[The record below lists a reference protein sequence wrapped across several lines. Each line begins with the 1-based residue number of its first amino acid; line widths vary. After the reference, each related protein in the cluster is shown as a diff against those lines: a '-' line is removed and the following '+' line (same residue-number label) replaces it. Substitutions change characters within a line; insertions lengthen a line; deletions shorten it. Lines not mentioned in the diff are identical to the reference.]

1 MVTPEKEQSWIP
13 KIFRK
18 KICTTFI
25 VDLSD
30 PGGTLCQ
37 CGRSRSDHL
46 SVAVEDAFGAAVV
59 NVWDCDVHTTEKPT
73 DAYGDLDFMGAGRK
87 PSNFLRLSDRT
98 DPATVY
104 SLVTR
109 TWGFRAPNLV
119 VSVLGGSGGPVLQT
133 WLQDLL
139 RRGLVRAA
147 QSTGAWIVTGGLHTG
162 IGRHVGVAVRDHQT
176 ASTGG
181 SKVVAMGV
189 APWGVVRN
197 RDTLIN
203 PKGSFPA
210 KYRWRGDPEDMVEFH
225 LDYNY
230 SAFFLVD
237 DGTHGQM
244 GGEDRFRLRF
254 ESYVAQQKTGVGGTG
269 IDIPVLLLLIDGDEK
284 MLKRIEDA
292 TQAQL
297 PCLLVAGSGGA
308 ADCLAETLE
317 DSLATG
323 SGGSRR
329 GEARDRIKRF
339 FPKGDPEVLQAQVER
354 IMTRKELL
362 TVYSSEDGS
371 EEFETIVLRALV
383 NACGSSEASAY
394 LDELRLA
401 VAWNRVDIAQSELF
415 RGDIQWRSFHLEA
428 SLMDALLN
436 DRPDFVRLLISHGLS
451 LGHFLTPPRL
461 AQLYR
466 AAPPHSLVR
475 GLLDQASHGPGT
487 KSSSLKGAGEELR
500 APNVGQVLRTL
511 LGETCAPRFPSADA
525 RDPHGGKGGRE
536 SVCLLSEWAASEPS
550 LEASFGQAPWSD
562 LLLWALLLNR
572 AQMAMYFWEMG
583 SNAVSSALGACLL
596 LRVMARLEPEA
607 EEAARRKELA
617 AKFEGMSVD
626 LFAECYRSSE
636 ERASRLLLRRCPL
649 WGDATCLQLAMQADA
664 RAFFAQDGVQALLT
678 QKWWGDMDSTT
689 PTWAL
694 VLAFFCPPLIYTNLI
709 TFRKPEEESSQRD
722 PDFEMDR
729 SINGE
734 GPVGPSDAASAAK
747 GPPSGR
753 RGCCGRGRGRR
764 CLHRWSR
771 FWGAPVTAFLG
782 NVVSYLLFLLLFA
795 HVLLVARRPAAPA
808 PAELLL
814 YFWAFTLLCEEA
826 RQGLGG
832 GWGSLASGGPRPGH
846 APLRRRLRLYLADA
860 WNQCDLLALACFLL
874 GVGCRLTPGLYDLGR
889 TVLCLDFMIFTLRLL
904 HIFTVN
910 KQLGPKIVIVSKMMK
925 DVFFFLFFLGVW
937 LVAYGVAT
945 EGLLRPKDRDLPSI
959 LRRVF
964 YRPYLQIFGQI
975 PQEDMDVAL
984 MKHANCSS
992 ETGLWAEPPGTQAGS
1007 CVSLYANWL
1016 VVLLLVIFLLVA
1028 NILLLNLLIAMF
1040 SYTFGKVQG
1049 NSDLY
1054 WKAQRYSLIR
1064 EFHSRP
1070 ALAPPLIVISH
1081 VRLLLRRLQKSR
1093 RPHSSSSPALEHF
1106 RVYLTKEAERR
1117 LLTWE
1122 SVHKE
1127 NFLLARA
1134 RDKRDSDSERL
1145 KRTSQKV
1152 DLALKQLA
1160 QIREYD
1166 RRLKGLER
1174 EVQHC
1179 SRVLGWVA
1187 EALTRS
1193 ALLPPG
1199 GPPPP
1204 SLPESWES
1212 KGWEMASRRG
1222 RIQGRGSPGPGERQ
1236 PSNGKKV
1243 TIRSQFPH
1251 PLTQRNADGAM
1262 RPSIRRFL
1270 ERQAGQGR

>member
-1 MVTPEKEQSWIP
+1 MVGPEKEQGWIP
-13 KIFRK
+13 KIFK
-18 KICTTFI
+18 KKTCTTFI
-25 VDLSD
+25 VDPTDS
-30 PGGTLCQ
+30 GGNLCQ
-37 CGRSRSDHL
+37 CGRPRSVHL

-59 NVWDCDVHTTEKPT
+59 TEWDSDLHTTEKPT
-73 DAYGDLDFMGAGRK
+73 DAYGDLDFLGSGRK
-87 PSNFLRLSDRT
+87 ASNFLRLSDRT

-104 SLVTR
+104 NLVTR

-119 VSVLGGSGGPVLQT
+119 VSVLGGSGGPILQT

-147 QSTGAWIVTGGLHTG
+147 QSTGAWIVTGGLHRG

-181 SKVVAMGV
+181 TKVVAMGV

-197 RDTLIN
+197 REFLTN

-210 KYRWRGDPEDMVEFH
+210 KYPWRGEPEDGVQFP

-237 DGTHGQM
+237 DGTHGRL
-244 GGEDRFRLRF
+244 GGENRFRLRF

-284 MLKRIEDA
+284 MLQRIENA

-308 ADCLAETLE
+308 ADCLAEILE
-317 DSLATG
+317 DTLAPG
-323 SGGSRR
+323 RGGSSQ
-329 GEARDRIKRF
+329 GEVRDRIRRF
-339 FPKGDPEVLQAQVER
+339 FPKGNPEVLQAQVER

-362 TVYSSEDGS
+362 TVYSSEDGP

-383 NACGSSEASAY
+383 KACGSSEASAY

-415 RGDIQWRSFHLEA
+415 RGDIEWRSFHLEA

-436 DRPDFVRLLISHGLS
+436 DRPEFVRLLISHGLS
-451 LGHFLTPPRL
+451 VGHFLTPTRL
-461 AQLYR
+461 TQLYN
-466 AAPPHSLVR
+466 AAPPNSLIR
-475 GLLDQASHGPGT
+475 SLLDQASHGAGT
-487 KSSSLKGAGEELR
+487 KTPGLKPSAEPR
-500 APNVGQVLRTL
+500 PPDVGQVLRLL
-511 LGETCAPRFPSADA
+511 LGETCAPRYSAEGVV
-525 RDPHGGKGGRE
+525 DPHQGQGGQE
-536 SVCLLSEWAASEPS
+536 SKCLLKDKAPSE
-550 LEASFGQAPWSD
+550 LTLDTCLGQAPWSD

-572 AQMAMYFWEMG
+572 AQMALYFWEMG
-583 SNAVSSALGACLL
+583 SNSVASALGACLL

-607 EEAARRKELA
+607 EEAARRKDLA
-617 AKFEGMSVD
+617 AKFEGLGVD
-626 LFAECYRSSE
+626 LFGECYRSSE
-636 ERASRLLLRRCPL
+636 NRAARLLLHRCPL

-664 RAFFAQDGVQALLT
+664 RAFFAQDGVQSLLT
-678 QKWWGDMDSTT
+678 QKWWGEMDSTT
-689 PTWAL
+689 PIWAL

-709 TFRKPEEESSQRD
+709 TFRRSEEESIRKD
-722 PDFEMDR
+722 LAFVVDHGV
-729 SINGE
+729 NGE
-734 GPVGPSDAASAAK
+734 GPAG
-747 GPPSGR
+747 
-753 RGCCGRGRGRR
+753 
-764 CLHRWSR
+764 
-771 FWGAPVTAFLG
+771 
-782 NVVSYLLFLLLFA
+782 
-795 HVLLVARRPAAPA
+795 
-808 PAELLL
+808 
-814 YFWAFTLLCEEA
+814 
-826 RQGLGG
+826 
-832 GWGSLASGGPRPGH
+832 
-846 APLRRRLRLYLADA
+846 
-860 WNQCDLLALACFLL
+860 
-874 GVGCRLTPGLYDLGR
+874 LTPGLYDLGR
-889 TVLCLDFMIFTLRLL
+889 TVLCLDFMVFTLRLL

-910 KQLGPKIVIVSKMMK
+910 KQLGPKIVIVNKMMK

-945 EGLLRPKDRDLPSI
+945 EGLLRPRDRDLPHI

-984 MKHANCSS
+984 MEHVNCSS
-992 ETGLWAEPPGTQAGS
+992 EQGFWARPPGTQAGS

-1016 VVLLLVIFLLVA
+1016 VILLLIIFLLVA

-1064 EFHSRP
+1064 EYHSRP

-1081 VRLLLRRLQKSR
+1081 VRLLLRRLR
-1093 RPHSSSSPALEHF
+1093 RRRASLPSTSSEHF
-1106 RVYLTKEAERR
+1106 RVCLPKEAERT

-1122 SVHKE
+1122 SVQKE

-1134 RDKRDSDSERL
+1134 RDKRESDSERL

-1152 DLALKQLA
+1152 DTALKQLR
-1160 QIREYD
+1160 QIREYEQ
-1166 RRLKGLER
+1166 RLKGLER

-1187 EALTRS
+1187 EALNRS
-1193 ALLPPG
+1193 ALLPPD

-1204 SLPESWES
+1204 AP
-1212 KGWEMASRRG
+1212 
-1222 RIQGRGSPGPGERQ
+1222 PGP
-1236 PSNGKKV
+1236 K
-1243 TIRSQFPH
+1243 
-1251 PLTQRNADGAM
+1251 D
-1262 RPSIRRFL
+1262 
-1270 ERQAGQGR
+1270 

>member
-1 MVTPEKEQSWIP
+1 MVGPEKEQSWIP

-30 PGGTLCQ
+30 SGGTLCQ
-37 CGRSRSDHL
+37 CGRPRSAHP

-59 NVWDCDVHTTEKPT
+59 TVWDSDVHTTEKPT
-73 DAYGDLDFMGAGRK
+73 DAYGDLDFQGAGRRT
-87 PSNFLRLSDRT
+87 SNFLRLSDRT

-109 TWGFRAPNLV
+109 AWGFQAPNLV
-119 VSVLGGSGGPVLQT
+119 VSVLGGSSGPVLQT

-181 SKVVAMGV
+181 TNVVAMGV

-197 RDTLIN
+197 RDTLTN

-210 KYRWRGDPEDMVEFH
+210 KYRWHGDPEDGIEFP

-237 DGTHGQM
+237 DGTHGRL

-254 ESYVAQQKTGVGGTG
+254 ETYVSQQKTGVGGTG

-317 DSLATG
+317 DTLAPG
-323 SGGSRR
+323 SGGVRR
-329 GEARDRIKRF
+329 GEAHDRIKRF
-339 FPKGDPEVLQAQVER
+339 FPKGDPEVLHAQVER

-371 EEFETIVLRALV
+371 EEFETIVLKALV
-383 NACGSSEASAY
+383 KACGTSEASAY

-436 DRPDFVRLLISHGLS
+436 DRPEFVRLLISHGLS
-451 LGHFLTPPRL
+451 LGHFLTPIRL
-461 AQLYR
+461 AQLYS
-466 AAPPHSLVR
+466 AVPPHSLIR
-475 GLLDQASHGPGT
+475 SLLDQASHWSGT
-487 KSSSLKGAGEELR
+487 KGQSLKGGSAELR
-500 APNVGQVLRTL
+500 PPNIGHVLRTL
-511 LGETCAPRFPSADA
+511 LGETCAPRYPSTDV
-525 RDPHGGKGGRE
+525 RNLHTGQGCRE
-536 SVCLLSEWAASEPS
+536 SACLLSDWATLEPS
-550 LEASFGQAPWSD
+550 MDAAFGQAPWSD

-572 AQMAMYFWEMG
+572 AQMAMYFWEKG
-583 SNAVSSALGACLL
+583 TNAVASALGACLL

-607 EEAARRKELA
+607 EEAARRKDLA
-617 AKFEGMSVD
+617 VKFEGMAVD
-626 LFAECYRSSE
+626 VFGACYRSSE
-636 ERASRLLLRRCPL
+636 DRAARLLLRRCPL

-664 RAFFAQDGVQALLT
+664 RAFFAQDGVQSLLT
-678 QKWWGDMDSTT
+678 QKWWGEMDSTT
-689 PTWAL
+689 PIWAL
-694 VLAFFCPPLIYTNLI
+694 VLAFLCPPLIYANLI
-709 TFRKPEEESSQRD
+709 TFRNSEEESTQKD
-722 PDFEMDR
+722 PDLDMGAG
-729 SINGE
+729 INGE
-734 GPVGPSDAASAAK
+734 GPVGPKDAPEKVPLGGQRQPRS
-747 GPPSGR
+747 
-753 RGCCGRGRGRR
+753 RGCCGGCARHR
-764 CLHRWSR
+764 CLRRWSH

-795 HVLLVARRPAAPA
+795 HVLLLDFQPVAPGGP
-808 PAELLL
+808 ELLL
-814 YFWAFTLLCEEA
+814 YFWAFTLLCEEL

-832 GWGSLASGGPRPGH
+832 GWGSLASGGPMPGQT
-846 APLRRRLRLYLADA
+846 PLRHRLQLYLADT
-860 WNQCDLLALACFLL
+860 WNQCDLVALTCFLL

-889 TVLCLDFMIFTLRLL
+889 TVLCLDFMVFTLRLL

-945 EGLLRPKDRDLPSI
+945 EGLLRPRDRDLPNI

-984 MKHANCSS
+984 MEHINCSS
-992 ETGLWAEPPGTQAGS
+992 EQGAWARPPGMQAGS

-1016 VVLLLVIFLLVA
+1016 VVLLLIIFLLVA

-1081 VRLLLRRLQKSR
+1081 VRLLIRRLCR
-1093 RPHSSSSPALEHF
+1093 RRWANLPSSPVLEHF
-1106 RVYLTKEAERR
+1106 RVYLSKEAERK
-1117 LLTWE
+1117 LMTWE

-1127 NFLLARA
+1127 NFLLAQA
-1134 RDKRDSDSERL
+1134 RDKRESDSERL

-1152 DLALKQLA
+1152 DTALKQLG
-1160 QIREYD
+1160 QIREYE

-1179 SRVLGWVA
+1179 NRVLDWVA
-1187 EALTRS
+1187 EALSRS

-1204 SLPESWES
+1204 T
-1212 KGWEMASRRG
+1212 
-1222 RIQGRGSPGPGERQ
+1222 GP
-1236 PSNGKKV
+1236 
-1243 TIRSQFPH
+1243 T
-1251 PLTQRNADGAM
+1251 D
-1262 RPSIRRFL
+1262 
-1270 ERQAGQGR
+1270 

>member
-1 MVTPEKEQSWIP
+1 MVGPEKEQGWIP
-13 KIFRK
+13 KIFK
-18 KICTTFI
+18 KKTCTTFI
-25 VDLSD
+25 VDPTDS
-30 PGGTLCQ
+30 GGNLCQ
-37 CGRSRSDHL
+37 CGRPRSVHP

-59 NVWDCDVHTTEKPT
+59 TVWDSDLHTTEKPT
-73 DAYGDLDFMGAGRK
+73 DAYGDLDFLGAGRK
-87 PSNFLRLSDRT
+87 ASNFLRLSDRT

-104 SLVTR
+104 NLVTR

-119 VSVLGGSGGPVLQT
+119 VSVLGGSGGRVLQT

-147 QSTGAWIVTGGLHTG
+147 QSTGAWIVTGGLHRG

-181 SKVVAMGV
+181 TKVVAMGV

-197 RDTLIN
+197 RELLTN

-210 KYRWRGDPEDMVEFH
+210 RYPWRGEPDDGVQFP

-237 DGTHGQM
+237 DGTHGRL
-244 GGEDRFRLRF
+244 GGENRFRLRF

-269 IDIPVLLLLIDGDEK
+269 IDIPVLLLLINGDEK
-284 MLKRIEDA
+284 TLKRIENA

-308 ADCLAETLE
+308 ADCLAEILE
-317 DSLATG
+317 DTLAPG
-323 SGGSRR
+323 RGGSRP
-329 GEARDRIKRF
+329 GEVQDRIRRF

-362 TVYSSEDGS
+362 TVYSSGDGP

-383 NACGSSEASAY
+383 KACGSSEASAY

-415 RGDIQWRSFHLEA
+415 RGDIEWRSFHLEA
-428 SLMDALLN
+428 SLMDALMN
-436 DRPDFVRLLISHGLS
+436 DRPEFVRLLISHGLS
-451 LGHFLTPPRL
+451 VGHFLTPTRL
-461 AQLYR
+461 TQLYS
-466 AAPPHSLVR
+466 AAPANSLIR
-475 GLLDQASHGPGT
+475 SLLEQASHGAGT
-487 KSSSLKGAGEELR
+487 KTPALTPSGEPR
-500 APNVGQVLRTL
+500 PPDVGQVLRLL
-511 LGETCAPRFPSADA
+511 LGETCAPRYSAGGVV
-525 RDPHGGKGGRE
+525 DPHRGQGCQE
-536 SVCLLSEWAASEPS
+536 SKCLLKDKAPSELTLDAV
-550 LEASFGQAPWSD
+550 LGQAPWTD

-572 AQMAMYFWEMG
+572 AQMALYFWEMG
-583 SNAVSSALGACLL
+583 SNAVASALGACLL
-596 LRVMARLEPEA
+596 LRVLARLESEA
-607 EEAARRKELA
+607 EEAARRKDLA
-617 AKFEGMSVD
+617 AKFEGLGVD
-626 LFAECYRSSE
+626 LFGECYRSSE
-636 ERASRLLLRRCPL
+636 KRAARLLLRRCPL

-664 RAFFAQDGVQALLT
+664 RAFFAQDGVQSLLT
-678 QKWWGDMDSTT
+678 QKWWGEMDSTT
-689 PTWAL
+689 PIWAL

-709 TFRKPEEESSQRD
+709 TFRKPEEESTQKD
-722 PDFEMDR
+722 LAFDVDR
-729 SINGE
+729 GVNGE
-734 GPVGPSDAASAAK
+734 GPVG
-747 GPPSGR
+747 
-753 RGCCGRGRGRR
+753 
-764 CLHRWSR
+764 
-771 FWGAPVTAFLG
+771 
-782 NVVSYLLFLLLFA
+782 
-795 HVLLVARRPAAPA
+795 
-808 PAELLL
+808 
-814 YFWAFTLLCEEA
+814 
-826 RQGLGG
+826 
-832 GWGSLASGGPRPGH
+832 
-846 APLRRRLRLYLADA
+846 
-860 WNQCDLLALACFLL
+860 
-874 GVGCRLTPGLYDLGR
+874 LTPGLYDLGR
-889 TVLCLDFMIFTLRLL
+889 TVLCLDFMVFTLRLL

-910 KQLGPKIVIVSKMMK
+910 KQLGPKIVIVNKMMK

-945 EGLLRPKDRDLPSI
+945 EGLLRPRDRDLPNI

-984 MKHANCSS
+984 MEHVNCSS
-992 ETGLWAEPPGTQAGS
+992 EQGFWARPLGAQAGS

-1016 VVLLLVIFLLVA
+1016 VILLLIIFLLVA

-1064 EFHSRP
+1064 EYHSRP
-1070 ALAPPLIVISH
+1070 ALAPPLIVVSH
-1081 VRLLLRRLQKSR
+1081 VRLLIRRLRRR
-1093 RPHSSSSPALEHF
+1093 RASLPSSPIFEHF
-1106 RVYLTKEAERR
+1106 RVYLSKEAERK

-1122 SVHKE
+1122 SVQKE

-1134 RDKRDSDSERL
+1134 RDKRESDSERL

-1152 DLALKQLA
+1152 DTALKQLR
-1160 QIREYD
+1160 QIREYEQ
-1166 RRLKGLER
+1166 RLKGLER

-1187 EALTRS
+1187 EALSRS

-1204 SLPESWES
+1204 TP
-1212 KGWEMASRRG
+1212 
-1222 RIQGRGSPGPGERQ
+1222 PGP
-1236 PSNGKKV
+1236 K
-1243 TIRSQFPH
+1243 
-1251 PLTQRNADGAM
+1251 D
-1262 RPSIRRFL
+1262 
-1270 ERQAGQGR
+1270 

>member
-1 MVTPEKEQSWIP
+1 MVVSEKEQSWIP
-13 KIFRK
+13 KIFK
-18 KICTTFI
+18 KKTCTTFI
-25 VDLSD
+25 VDSTD

-37 CGRSRSDHL
+37 CGRPRTAHPA
-46 SVAVEDAFGAAVV
+46 VAMEDAFGAAVV
-59 NVWDCDVHTTEKPT
+59 TVWDSDAHTTEKPT
-73 DAYGDLDFMGAGRK
+73 DAYGELDFTGAGRK
-87 PSNFLRLSDRT
+87 HSNFLRLSDRT

-181 SKVVAMGV
+181 TKVVAMGV

-197 RDTLIN
+197 RDTLTN

-210 KYRWRGDPEDMVEFH
+210 RYRWHGDPEDGVQFP

-237 DGTHGQM
+237 DGTHCRL
-244 GGEDRFRLRF
+244 GGESRFRLRL
-254 ESYVAQQKTGVGGTG
+254 ESYISQQKTGVGGTG

-284 MLKRIEDA
+284 MLTQIENA

-317 DSLATG
+317 DTLAPG
-323 SGGSRR
+323 SGGARQ
-329 GEARDRIKRF
+329 GEARDRIRRF

-371 EEFETIVLRALV
+371 EEFETIVLKALV
-383 NACGSSEASAY
+383 KACGSSEASAY

-436 DRPDFVRLLISHGLS
+436 DRPEFVRLLISHGLS
-451 LGHFLTPPRL
+451 LGRFLTPMRL
-461 AQLYR
+461 AQLYG
-466 AAPPHSLVR
+466 AAPPNSLIR
-475 GLLDQASHGPGT
+475 NLLDQASHSAGT
-487 KSSSLKGAGEELR
+487 KALAQKAGAAEPR
-500 APNVGQVLRTL
+500 PPDVGHVLRML
-511 LGETCAPRFPSADA
+511 LGKMCAPRYPSGGAW
-525 RDPHGGKGGRE
+525 DPHPGQGFGE
-536 SVCLLSEWAASEPS
+536 SMGLLSDKATS
-550 LEASFGQAPWSD
+550 LLSLDADLGQAPWSD
-562 LLLWALLLNR
+562 LLIWALLLNR

-596 LRVMARLEPEA
+596 LRVMARLEPDA
-607 EEAARRKELA
+607 EEAARRKDLA
-617 AKFEGMSVD
+617 IKFEGMGVD
-626 LFAECYRSSE
+626 LFGECYHSSE
-636 ERASRLLLRRCPL
+636 VRAARLLLRRCPL

-664 RAFFAQDGVQALLT
+664 RAFFAQDGVQSLLT
-678 QKWWGDMDSTT
+678 QKWWGDMASTT
-689 PTWAL
+689 PIWAL
-694 VLAFFCPPLIYTNLI
+694 ILAFFCPPLIYTRLI
-709 TFRKPEEESSQRD
+709 TFRKSEEEHTREELEFD
-722 PDFEMDR
+722 MD
-729 SINGE
+729 SAVNGE
-734 GPVGPSDAASAAK
+734 GPVG
-747 GPPSGR
+747 
-753 RGCCGRGRGRR
+753 
-764 CLHRWSR
+764 L
-771 FWGAPVTAFLG
+771 
-782 NVVSYLLFLLLFA
+782 
-795 HVLLVARRPAAPA
+795 
-808 PAELLL
+808 
-814 YFWAFTLLCEEA
+814 TL
-826 RQGLGG
+826 
-832 GWGSLASGGPRPGH
+832 
-846 APLRRRLRLYLADA
+846 
-860 WNQCDLLALACFLL
+860 
-874 GVGCRLTPGLYDLGR
+874 GLYHLGR
-889 TVLCLDFMIFTLRLL
+889 TVLCIDFMVFTVRLL

-910 KQLGPKIVIVSKMMK
+910 KQLGPKIVIVNKMMK

-945 EGLLRPKDRDLPSI
+945 EGLLRPRDSDLPSI

-984 MKHANCSS
+984 MEHSNCSS
-992 ETGLWAEPPGTQAGS
+992 EPGFWAHPPRAQAGV
-1007 CVSLYANWL
+1007 CVSQYANWL
-1016 VVLLLVIFLLVA
+1016 VVLLLIIFLLVA
-1028 NILLLNLLIAMF
+1028 NILLVNLLIAMF

-1054 WKAQRYSLIR
+1054 WKAQRYRLIR

-1070 ALAPPLIVISH
+1070 ALAPPFIIISH
-1081 VRLLLRRLQKSR
+1081 LRLLLRQLCR
-1093 RPHSSSSPALEHF
+1093 RPRSPQPSSPTLEHF
-1106 RVYLTKEAERR
+1106 RVCLSKEAERK

-1122 SVHKE
+1122 SVQKE

-1134 RDKRDSDSERL
+1134 RDKRESDSERL

-1152 DLALKQLA
+1152 DMALKQLGH
-1160 QIREYD
+1160 IREYEQ
-1166 RRLKGLER
+1166 RLKVLER
-1174 EVQHC
+1174 EIQHC

-1187 EALTRS
+1187 ESLSRS

-1204 SLPESWES
+1204 DL
-1212 KGWEMASRRG
+1212 
-1222 RIQGRGSPGPGERQ
+1222 PGP
-1236 PSNGKKV
+1236 K
-1243 TIRSQFPH
+1243 
-1251 PLTQRNADGAM
+1251 D
-1262 RPSIRRFL
+1262 
-1270 ERQAGQGR
+1270 

>member
-1 MVTPEKEQSWIP
+1 MSWIP

-18 KICTTFI
+18 KVCTAFI

-37 CGRSRSDHL
+37 CGCPRSAHP

-59 NVWDCDVHTTEKPT
+59 TKWDSDVHTTEKPT
-73 DAYGDLDFMGAGRK
+73 DAYGDLDFMGSGRK

-104 SLVTR
+104 SLITR

-197 RDTLIN
+197 RDTLTN

-210 KYRWRGDPEDMVEFH
+210 RYRWHGDPEDGIEFP

-237 DGTHGQM
+237 DGTQGRM
-244 GGEDRFRLRF
+244 GGENRFRLRF

-308 ADCLAETLE
+308 ADCLVETLE
-317 DSLATG
+317 DTLALG

-329 GEARDRIKRF
+329 GEARDRVKRY

-436 DRPDFVRLLISHGLS
+436 DRPEFVRLLISHGLS
-451 LGHFLTPPRL
+451 LGHFLTPMRL
-461 AQLYR
+461 AQLYS
-466 AAPPHSLVR
+466 AVPSNSLIR
-475 GLLDQASHGPGT
+475 SLLDQASHGAGT
-487 KSSSLKGAGEELR
+487 KASPPKDAATELR
-500 APNVGQVLRTL
+500 PPNVGQVLRTL
-511 LGETCAPRFPSADA
+511 LGETCAPRYPAMDT
-525 RDPHGGKGGRE
+525 RDPHPIQDCRE
-536 SVCLLSEWAASEPS
+536 NAHLLKDWAS
-550 LEASFGQAPWSD
+550 LQTSPDAGIGQAPWSD
-562 LLLWALLLNR
+562 LLIWALLLNR
-572 AQMAMYFWEMG
+572 AQMAMYFWEKS
-583 SNAVSSALGACLL
+583 SNSVASALGACLL
-596 LRVMARLEPEA
+596 LRVMARLEWEA
-607 EEAARRKELA
+607 EEAARRKDLA
-617 AKFEGMSVD
+617 AKFESMAVD
-626 LFAECYRSSE
+626 LFGECYHNNE
-636 ERASRLLLRRCPL
+636 DRAARLLLRRCPL
-649 WGDATCLQLAMQADA
+649 WGEATCLQLAMQADA
-664 RAFFAQDGVQALLT
+664 RAFFAQDGVQSLLT
-678 QKWWGDMDSTT
+678 QKWWGEMDSTT
-689 PTWAL
+689 PIWAL
-694 VLAFFCPPLIYTNLI
+694 VLAFFCPPLIYTNLL
-709 TFRKPEEESSQRD
+709 TFRRSEEESSLKD
-722 PDFEMDR
+722 PDLNMD
-729 SINGE
+729 INGE
-734 GPVGPSDAASAAK
+734 GPIRPQESQIK
-747 GPPSGR
+747 MPLTRRRRHGR
-753 RGCCGRGRGRR
+753 MGCCGG
-764 CLHRWSR
+764 CSQRWSH

-795 HVLLVARRPAAPA
+795 RVLLVDFQPAAPG

-814 YFWAFTLLCEEA
+814 YFWAFTLLCEEL

-832 GWGSLASGGPRPGH
+832 GWGSLASGGPGPGQ
-846 APLRRRLRLYLADA
+846 APLRHRLHLYLTDT

-874 GVGCRLTPGLYDLGR
+874 GVGCRLTPSLYDLGR

-945 EGLLRPKDRDLPSI
+945 EGLLRPRDRDLPNI

-984 MKHANCSS
+984 MDHGNCSS
-992 ETGLWAEPPGTQAGS
+992 EQGFWALPAGRGAGS
-1007 CVSLYANWL
+1007 CVSAYANWL
-1016 VVLLLVIFLLVA
+1016 VVLLLVVFLLVA

-1040 SYTFGKVQG
+1040 SYTFSKVQG

-1081 VRLLLRRLQKSR
+1081 VRLLIRRLRRHR
-1093 RPHSSSSPALEHF
+1093 RANVPASPVFEHF
-1106 RVYLTKEAERR
+1106 RETGARPAMGGTCGGKLGVYLSKEAERR

-1152 DLALKQLA
+1152 DTALKQLG
-1160 QIREYD
+1160 QVREYE

-1179 SRVLGWVA
+1179 TRVLGWVA
-1187 EALTRS
+1187 DALSRS

-1199 GPPPP
+1199 G
-1204 SLPESWES
+1204 
-1212 KGWEMASRRG
+1212 AT
-1222 RIQGRGSPGPGERQ
+1222 SPKP
-1236 PSNGKKV
+1236 
-1243 TIRSQFPH
+1243 T
-1251 PLTQRNADGAM
+1251 
-1262 RPSIRRFL
+1262 
-1270 ERQAGQGR
+1270 

>member
-1 MVTPEKEQSWIP
+1 MVGPEKEQSWIP

-30 PGGTLCQ
+30 PGGNLCQ
-37 CGRSRSDHL
+37 CGRPRSAHP

-59 NVWDCDVHTTEKPT
+59 TEWDSDVHTTEKPT
-73 DAYGDLDFMGAGRK
+73 DAYGDLDFVGAGRK
-87 PSNFLRLSDRT
+87 PSSFLRLSDRT

-109 TWGFRAPNLV
+109 AWGFRAPNLV

-162 IGRHVGVAVRDHQT
+162 IGRHVGVAVRDHQM

-181 SKVVAMGV
+181 TKVVAMGV

-197 RDTLIN
+197 RGTLTN

-210 KYRWRGDPEDMVEFH
+210 RYRWRGDPEDGIEFP

-237 DGTHGQM
+237 DGTHGRM

-254 ESYVAQQKTGVGGTG
+254 ESYVSQQKTGVGGTG

-317 DSLATG
+317 DTLAPG
-323 SGGSRR
+323 SGGARR
-329 GEARDRIKRF
+329 GEAHDRIKRF

-371 EEFETIVLRALV
+371 EEFETIVLKALV
-383 NACGSSEASAY
+383 KACGTSEASAY

-436 DRPDFVRLLISHGLS
+436 DRPEFVRLLISHGLS
-451 LGHFLTPPRL
+451 LGHFLTPVRL
-461 AQLYR
+461 TQLYS
-466 AAPPHSLVR
+466 AVPPNSLIR
-475 GLLDQASHGPGT
+475 SLLDQASHWSGT
-487 KSSSLKGAGEELR
+487 KAQALKGGTAELR
-500 APNVGQVLRTL
+500 PPNVGHLLRTL
-511 LGETCAPRFPSADA
+511 LGETCAPRYPA
-525 RDPHGGKGGRE
+525 RDVRDLRTVQGCSE
-536 SVCLLSEWAASEPS
+536 SFCLLSDWATLEPS
-550 LEASFGQAPWSD
+550 MDTAFGQPPWSD

-572 AQMAMYFWEMG
+572 AQMALYFWEKG
-583 SNAVSSALGACLL
+583 SNSVASALGACLL

-607 EEAARRKELA
+607 EEAARRKDLA
-617 AKFEGMSVD
+617 VKFEGMAVD
-626 LFAECYRSSE
+626 LFGACYRSSE
-636 ERASRLLLRRCPL
+636 ERAARLLLRRCPL

-664 RAFFAQDGVQALLT
+664 RAFFAQDGVQSLLT
-678 QKWWGDMDSTT
+678 QKWWGEMDSTT
-689 PTWAL
+689 PIWAL
-694 VLAFFCPPLIYTNLI
+694 VLAFFCPPLIYTNLL
-709 TFRKPEEESSQRD
+709 TFRKSEEESIQKA
-722 PDFEMDR
+722 PDLDVDGG
-729 SINGE
+729 INGE
-734 GPVGPSDAASAAK
+734 GPVG
-747 GPPSGR
+747 
-753 RGCCGRGRGRR
+753 
-764 CLHRWSR
+764 
-771 FWGAPVTAFLG
+771 
-782 NVVSYLLFLLLFA
+782 
-795 HVLLVARRPAAPA
+795 
-808 PAELLL
+808 
-814 YFWAFTLLCEEA
+814 
-826 RQGLGG
+826 
-832 GWGSLASGGPRPGH
+832 
-846 APLRRRLRLYLADA
+846 
-860 WNQCDLLALACFLL
+860 
-874 GVGCRLTPGLYDLGR
+874 LTPGLYDLGR
-889 TVLCLDFMIFTLRLL
+889 TVLCLDFMVFTLRLL

-945 EGLLRPKDRDLPSI
+945 EGLLRPRDRDLPNI

-984 MKHANCSS
+984 MEHINCTS
-992 ETGLWAEPPGTQAGS
+992 EQGAWARPPGIQAGS

-1016 VVLLLVIFLLVA
+1016 VVLLLIIFLLVA

-1081 VRLLLRRLQKSR
+1081 VRLLISRLCRRRGANL
-1093 RPHSSSSPALEHF
+1093 PSSPVLEHF
-1106 RVYLTKEAERR
+1106 RVYLSKEAERR

-1152 DLALKQLA
+1152 DTALKQLG
-1160 QIREYD
+1160 QIREYE
-1166 RRLKGLER
+1166 RRLKGLEQ

-1179 SRVLGWVA
+1179 SRVLDWVA
-1187 EALTRS
+1187 EALSRS

-1204 SLPESWES
+1204 TL
-1212 KGWEMASRRG
+1212 
-1222 RIQGRGSPGPGERQ
+1222 PGP
-1236 PSNGKKV
+1236 K
-1243 TIRSQFPH
+1243 
-1251 PLTQRNADGAM
+1251 D
-1262 RPSIRRFL
+1262 
-1270 ERQAGQGR
+1270 

>member
-1 MVTPEKEQSWIP
+1 MVLVLGSGGSPGFTLRPRTP
-13 KIFRK
+13 R
-18 KICTTFI
+18 
-25 VDLSD
+25 
-30 PGGTLCQ
+30 GTLCQ
-37 CGRSRSDHL
+37 CGRPRTAHPA
-46 SVAVEDAFGAAVV
+46 VAMEDAFGAAVV
-59 NVWDCDVHTTEKPT
+59 TVWDSDAHTTEKPT
-73 DAYGDLDFMGAGRK
+73 DAYGELDFTGAGRK
-87 PSNFLRLSDRT
+87 HSNFLRLSDRT

-139 RRGLVRAA
+139 RRWGGAVSWASACLPSPPRLWVASPAA
-147 QSTGAWIVTGGLHTG
+147 QSWIVTGGLHTG
-162 IGRHVGVAVRDHQT
+162 IGRHVGVAVRDHQM

-181 SKVVAMGV
+181 TKVVAMGV

-210 KYRWRGDPEDMVEFH
+210 RYRWRSDPEDGVQFP

-237 DGTHGQM
+237 DGTHGCL
-244 GGEDRFRLRF
+244 GGENRFRLRL
-254 ESYVAQQKTGVGGTG
+254 ESYISQQKTGVGGTG

-284 MLKRIEDA
+284 MLTRIENA

-317 DSLATG
+317 DTLAPG
-323 SGGSRR
+323 SGGARQ
-329 GEARDRIKRF
+329 GEARDRIRRF
-339 FPKGDPEVLQAQVER
+339 FPKGDLEVLQAQVER

-371 EEFETIVLRALV
+371 EEFETIVLKALV
-383 NACGSSEASAY
+383 KACGSSEASAY

-436 DRPDFVRLLISHGLS
+436 DRPEFVRLLISHGLS
-451 LGHFLTPPRL
+451 LGHFLTPMRL
-461 AQLYR
+461 AQLYS
-466 AAPPHSLVR
+466 AAPPNSLIR
-475 GLLDQASHGPGT
+475 NLLDQASHSAGT
-487 KSSSLKGAGEELR
+487 KAPALKGGAAELR
-500 APNVGQVLRTL
+500 PPDVGHVLRML
-511 LGETCAPRFPSADA
+511 LGKMCAPRYPSGGAW
-525 RDPHGGKGGRE
+525 DPHPGQGFGE
-536 SVCLLSEWAASEPS
+536 SMCLLSDKATSPLS
-550 LEASFGQAPWSD
+550 LDAGLGQAPWSD

-596 LRVMARLEPEA
+596 LRVMARLEPDA
-607 EEAARRKELA
+607 EEAARRKDLA
-617 AKFEGMSVD
+617 FKFEGMGVD
-626 LFAECYRSSE
+626 LFGECYRSSE
-636 ERASRLLLRRCPL
+636 VRAARLLLRRCPL

-664 RAFFAQDGVQALLT
+664 RAFFAQDGVQSLLT
-678 QKWWGDMDSTT
+678 QKWWGDMASTT
-689 PTWAL
+689 PIWAL
-694 VLAFFCPPLIYTNLI
+694 VLSFFCPPLIYTRLI
-709 TFRKPEEESSQRD
+709 TFRKSEEEPTREELEFD
-722 PDFEMDR
+722 MD
-729 SINGE
+729 SVINGE
-734 GPVGPSDAASAAK
+734 GPVGTADPAEK
-747 GPPSGR
+747 TPLGVPRQSGR
-753 RGCCGRGRGRR
+753 PGCCGGRCGGRR
-764 CLHRWSR
+764 CLPS
-771 FWGAPVTAFLG
+771 
-782 NVVSYLLFLLLFA
+782 
-795 HVLLVARRPAAPA
+795 
-808 PAELLL
+808 
-814 YFWAFTLLCEEA
+814 
-826 RQGLGG
+826 Q
-832 GWGSLASGGPRPGH
+832 
-846 APLRRRLRLYLADA
+846 RLRLYLADS
-860 WNQCDLLALACFLL
+860 WNQCDLVALTCFLL
-874 GVGCRLTPGLYDLGR
+874 GVGCRLTPGLYHLGR
-889 TVLCLDFMIFTLRLL
+889 TVLCIDFMVFTVRLL

-945 EGLLRPKDRDLPSI
+945 EGLLRPRDSDFPSI

-984 MKHANCSS
+984 MEHSNCSS
-992 ETGLWAEPPGTQAGS
+992 EPGFWAHPPGAQAGT
-1007 CVSLYANWL
+1007 CVSQYANWL

-1028 NILLLNLLIAMF
+1028 NILLVNLLIAMF

-1054 WKAQRYSLIR
+1054 WKAQRYRLIR

-1070 ALAPPLIVISH
+1070 ALAPPFIVISH
-1081 VRLLLRRLQKSR
+1081 LRLLLRQLCR
-1093 RPHSSSSPALEHF
+1093 RPRSPQPSSPALEHF
-1106 RVYLTKEAERR
+1106 RVYLSKEAERK

-1134 RDKRDSDSERL
+1134 RDKRESDSERL

-1152 DLALKQLA
+1152 DLALKQLGH
-1160 QIREYD
+1160 IREYEQ
-1166 RRLKGLER
+1166 RLKVLER
-1174 EVQHC
+1174 EVQQC

-1187 EALTRS
+1187 EALSRS

-1204 SLPESWES
+1204 DLPGS
-1212 KGWEMASRRG
+1212 KG
-1222 RIQGRGSPGPGERQ
+1222 
-1236 PSNGKKV
+1236 
-1243 TIRSQFPH
+1243 
-1251 PLTQRNADGAM
+1251 
-1262 RPSIRRFL
+1262 
-1270 ERQAGQGR
+1270 

>member
-1 MVTPEKEQSWIP
+1 M
-13 KIFRK
+13 
-18 KICTTFI
+18 
-25 VDLSD
+25 
-30 PGGTLCQ
+30 
-37 CGRSRSDHL
+37 
-46 SVAVEDAFGAAVV
+46 AVEDAFGAAVV
-59 NVWDCDVHTTEKPT
+59 TVWDSDVHTTEKPT
-73 DAYGDLDFMGAGRK
+73 DAYGDLEFVGAGRR

-98 DPATVY
+98 DPATIY

-119 VSVLGGSGGPVLQT
+119 VSVLGGSGGSVLQT

-197 RDTLIN
+197 RGTLTN

-210 KYRWRGDPEDMVEFH
+210 KYRWRGDPEDGVEFP

-237 DGTHGQM
+237 DGTHGRA

-269 IDIPVLLLLIDGDEK
+269 IDIPVLLLLIEGDEK

-317 DSLATG
+317 DSLAPG
-323 SGGSRR
+323 SGGVRR
-329 GEARDRIKRF
+329 GEAGDRIRRF
-339 FPKGDPEVLQAQVER
+339 FPNGDPEVLQAQVER

-362 TVYSSEDGS
+362 TVCSSEDGS
-371 EEFETIVLRALV
+371 EEFETIVLKALV

-401 VAWNRVDIAQSELF
+401 VTWNRVDIAQSELF

-436 DRPDFVRLLISHGLS
+436 DRPEFVRLLMSHGLS
-451 LGHFLTPPRL
+451 LGHFLTPARL
-461 AQLYR
+461 AQLYS
-466 AAPPHSLVR
+466 AAPAHSLIR
-475 GLLDQASHGPGT
+475 ALLDQAAHGAATKAPGP
-487 KSSSLKGAGEELR
+487 KGGAEELR
-500 APNVGQVLRTL
+500 PPPVGQVLRTL
-511 LGETCAPRFPSADA
+511 LGETCAPRYPAAEA
-525 RDPHGGKGGRE
+525 RDPHTGKGCKE
-536 SVCLLSEWAASEPS
+536 SVCLLSDWAVSEPA

-572 AQMAMYFWEMG
+572 AQMAIYFWEMG

-596 LRVMARLEPEA
+596 LRVMARMETEA

-617 AKFEGMSVD
+617 AKFESMGVD
-626 LFAECYRSSE
+626 LFGECYRSSE

-664 RAFFAQDGVQALLT
+664 RAFFAQDGVQSLLT
-678 QKWWGDMDSTT
+678 QKWWGEMDSTT
-689 PTWAL
+689 SIWAL

-709 TFRKPEEESSQRD
+709 TFRKPEEESTQKN
-722 PDFEMDR
+722 PDFDMDR
-729 SINGE
+729 GINGE
-734 GPVGPSDAASAAK
+734 GPFGPEAAPGK
-747 GPPSGR
+747 PQQLGRCSGH
-753 RGCCGRGRGRR
+753 R
-764 CLHRWSR
+764 CLRRWSR
-771 FWGAPVTAFLG
+771 FWGSPVTAFVG

-795 HVLLVARRPAAPA
+795 RVLLLDFQVGPPRPW
-808 PAELLL
+808 EQLL
-814 YFWAFTLLCEEA
+814 YFWAFTLLCEEL

-832 GWGSLASGGPRPGH
+832 GWGSLASGGPRPGPI
-846 APLRRRLRLYLADA
+846 PLRQRLQLYLADT
-860 WNQCDLLALACFLL
+860 WNQCDLLALSCFLL
-874 GVGCRLTPGLYDLGR
+874 GVGCRLTTDLYDLGR

-945 EGLLRPKDRDLPSI
+945 EGLLSPRDRDLPNI

-984 MKHANCSS
+984 MTHTNCSS
-992 ETGLWAEPPGTQAGS
+992 EDGAWAQPLGPQAGS
-1007 CVSLYANWL
+1007 CVSGYANWL
-1016 VVLLLVIFLLVA
+1016 VVLLLIVFLLVA

-1070 ALAPPLIVISH
+1070 ALAPPLIIISH
-1081 VRLLLRRLQKSR
+1081 VRLLIRHLHRSCRGRRKSSI
-1093 RPHSSSSPALEHF
+1093 PDSPVFEAFEHF
-1106 RVYLTKEAERR
+1106 RVRLSKEAERR

-1122 SVHKE
+1122 SVRKE
-1127 NFLLARA
+1127 SFLLARA

-1152 DLALKQLA
+1152 DTALKQLR

-1166 RRLKGLER
+1166 RRLKGLEQ

-1179 SRVLGWVA
+1179 SRVLDWVA
-1187 EALTRS
+1187 EALSRS
-1193 ALLPPG
+1193 AVLPPG

-1204 SLPESWES
+1204 SRPGS
-1212 KGWEMASRRG
+1212 K
-1222 RIQGRGSPGPGERQ
+1222 
-1236 PSNGKKV
+1236 
-1243 TIRSQFPH
+1243 
-1251 PLTQRNADGAM
+1251 D
-1262 RPSIRRFL
+1262 
-1270 ERQAGQGR
+1270 

>member
-1 MVTPEKEQSWIP
+1 MVVSEKEQSWIP
-13 KIFRK
+13 KIFK
-18 KICTTFI
+18 KKTCTTFI
-25 VDLSD
+25 VDSTD

-37 CGRSRSDHL
+37 CGRPRTAHPA
-46 SVAVEDAFGAAVV
+46 VAMEDAFGAAVV
-59 NVWDCDVHTTEKPT
+59 TVWDSDAHTTEKPT
-73 DAYGDLDFMGAGRK
+73 DAYGELDFMGAGRK
-87 PSNFLRLSDRT
+87 HSNFLRLSDRT

-181 SKVVAMGV
+181 TKVVAMGV

-197 RDTLIN
+197 RDTLTN
-203 PKGSFPA
+203 PK
-210 KYRWRGDPEDMVEFH
+210 
-225 LDYNY
+225 
-230 SAFFLVD
+230 
-237 DGTHGQM
+237 
-244 GGEDRFRLRF
+244 
-254 ESYVAQQKTGVGGTG
+254 TG

-284 MLKRIEDA
+284 MLTQIENA

-317 DSLATG
+317 DTLAPG
-323 SGGSRR
+323 SGGARQ
-329 GEARDRIKRF
+329 GEARDRIRRF

-371 EEFETIVLRALV
+371 EEFETIVLKALV
-383 NACGSSEASAY
+383 KACGSSEASAY

-415 RGDIQWRSFHLEA
+415 RGDIQWR
-428 SLMDALLN
+428 
-436 DRPDFVRLLISHGLS
+436 
-451 LGHFLTPPRL
+451 
-461 AQLYR
+461 
-466 AAPPHSLVR
+466 
-475 GLLDQASHGPGT
+475 
-487 KSSSLKGAGEELR
+487 
-500 APNVGQVLRTL
+500 
-511 LGETCAPRFPSADA
+511 
-525 RDPHGGKGGRE
+525 
-536 SVCLLSEWAASEPS
+536 
-550 LEASFGQAPWSD
+550 
-562 LLLWALLLNR
+562 
-572 AQMAMYFWEMG
+572 G

-596 LRVMARLEPEA
+596 LRVMARLEPDA
-607 EEAARRKELA
+607 EEAARRKDLA
-617 AKFEGMSVD
+617 IKFEGMGVD
-626 LFAECYRSSE
+626 LFGECYHSSE
-636 ERASRLLLRRCPL
+636 VRAARLLLRRCPL

-664 RAFFAQDGVQALLT
+664 RAFFAQDGVQSLLT
-678 QKWWGDMDSTT
+678 QKWWGDMASTT
-689 PTWAL
+689 HIWAL
-694 VLAFFCPPLIYTNLI
+694 VLAFFCPPLIYTRLI
-709 TFRKPEEESSQRD
+709 TFRKSEEEHTREELEFD
-722 PDFEMDR
+722 MD
-729 SINGE
+729 SAVNGE
-734 GPVGPSDAASAAK
+734 GPVGTADPAEK
-747 GPPSGR
+747 TPLGVPRQPGR
-753 RGCCGRGRGRR
+753 RDCCGGYCGGHWCLRR
-764 CLHRWSR
+764 WFH
-771 FWGAPVTAFLG
+771 FWGAPVTVFMG

-795 HVLLVARRPAAPA
+795 RVLLVDFQPA
-808 PAELLL
+808 PPGALELLL
-814 YFWAFTLLCEEA
+814 YFWAFTLLCEEL
-826 RQGLGG
+826 RQGLSGG
-832 GWGSLASGGPRPGH
+832 GGSLASGGPGPGH
-846 APLRRRLRLYLADA
+846 ASLSQRLRLYLADS
-860 WNQCDLLALACFLL
+860 WNQCDLVALTCFLL
-874 GVGCRLTPGLYDLGR
+874 GVGCRLTPGLYHLGR
-889 TVLCLDFMIFTLRLL
+889 TVLCIDFMVFTVRLL

-910 KQLGPKIVIVSKMMK
+910 KQLGPKIVIVNKMMK

-945 EGLLRPKDRDLPSI
+945 EGLLRPRNSDLPSI

-984 MKHANCSS
+984 MEHSNCSS
-992 ETGLWAEPPGTQAGS
+992 EPGFWAHPPRTQAGV
-1007 CVSLYANWL
+1007 CVSQYANWL

-1028 NILLLNLLIAMF
+1028 NILLVNLLIAMF

-1054 WKAQRYSLIR
+1054 WKAQRYRLIR

-1070 ALAPPLIVISH
+1070 TLAPPFIVISH
-1081 VRLLLRRLQKSR
+1081 LRLLLRQLCR
-1093 RPHSSSSPALEHF
+1093 RPRSPQPSSPTLEHF
-1106 RVYLTKEAERR
+1106 LVCLSKEGERK

-1134 RDKRDSDSERL
+1134 RDKRESDSERL

-1152 DLALKQLA
+1152 DMALKQLGH
-1160 QIREYD
+1160 IREYEQ
-1166 RRLKGLER
+1166 RLKVLER
-1174 EVQHC
+1174 EIQHC

-1187 EALTRS
+1187 EALSRS

-1204 SLPESWES
+1204 DL
-1212 KGWEMASRRG
+1212 
-1222 RIQGRGSPGPGERQ
+1222 PGP
-1236 PSNGKKV
+1236 K
-1243 TIRSQFPH
+1243 
-1251 PLTQRNADGAM
+1251 D
-1262 RPSIRRFL
+1262 
-1270 ERQAGQGR
+1270 

>member
-1 MVTPEKEQSWIP
+1 MVVSEKEQSWIP
-13 KIFRK
+13 KIFK
-18 KICTTFI
+18 KKTCTTFI
-25 VDLSD
+25 VDSTD

-37 CGRSRSDHL
+37 CGRPRTAHPA
-46 SVAVEDAFGAAVV
+46 VAMEDAFGAAVV
-59 NVWDCDVHTTEKPT
+59 TVWDSDAHTTEKPT
-73 DAYGDLDFMGAGRK
+73 DAYGELDFMGAGRK
-87 PSNFLRLSDRT
+87 HSNFLRLSDRT

-181 SKVVAMGV
+181 TKVVAMGV

-197 RDTLIN
+197 RDTLTN

-210 KYRWRGDPEDMVEFH
+210 RYRWHGDPEDGVQFP

-237 DGTHGQM
+237 DGTHCRL
-244 GGEDRFRLRF
+244 GGESRFRLRL
-254 ESYVAQQKTGVGGTG
+254 ESYISQQKTGVGGTG

-284 MLKRIEDA
+284 MLTQIENA

-317 DSLATG
+317 DTLAPG
-323 SGGSRR
+323 SGGARQ
-329 GEARDRIKRF
+329 GEARDRIRRF
-339 FPKGDPEVLQAQVER
+339 FPKGDPEVLQAQ
-354 IMTRKELL
+354 
-362 TVYSSEDGS
+362 
-371 EEFETIVLRALV
+371 
-383 NACGSSEASAY
+383 
-394 LDELRLA
+394 
-401 VAWNRVDIAQSELF
+401 
-415 RGDIQWRSFHLEA
+415 SFHLEA

-436 DRPDFVRLLISHGLS
+436 DRPEFVRLLISHGLS
-451 LGHFLTPPRL
+451 LGRFLTPMRL
-461 AQLYR
+461 AQLYG
-466 AAPPHSLVR
+466 AAPPHSLIR
-475 GLLDQASHGPGT
+475 NLLDQASHSAGT
-487 KSSSLKGAGEELR
+487 KALAQKGGAAEPR
-500 APNVGQVLRTL
+500 PPDVGHVLRML
-511 LGETCAPRFPSADA
+511 LGKMCAPRYPSGGAW
-525 RDPHGGKGGRE
+525 DPHPGQGFGE
-536 SVCLLSEWAASEPS
+536 SMCLLSDKATS
-550 LEASFGQAPWSD
+550 LLSLDADLGQAPWSD
-562 LLLWALLLNR
+562 LLIWALLLNR

-596 LRVMARLEPEA
+596 LRVMARLEPDA
-607 EEAARRKELA
+607 EEAARRKDLA
-617 AKFEGMSVD
+617 IKFEGMGVD
-626 LFAECYRSSE
+626 LFGECYHSSE
-636 ERASRLLLRRCPL
+636 VRAARLLLRRCPL

-664 RAFFAQDGVQALLT
+664 RAFFAQDGVQSLLT
-678 QKWWGDMDSTT
+678 QKWWGDMASTT
-689 PTWAL
+689 HIWAL
-694 VLAFFCPPLIYTNLI
+694 VLAFFCPPLIYTRLI
-709 TFRKPEEESSQRD
+709 TFRKSEEEHTREELEFD
-722 PDFEMDR
+722 MD
-729 SINGE
+729 SAVNGE
-734 GPVGPSDAASAAK
+734 GPVGTADPAEK
-747 GPPSGR
+747 TPLGVPRQPGR
-753 RGCCGRGRGRR
+753 RDCCGGYCGGHWCLRR
-764 CLHRWSR
+764 WFH
-771 FWGAPVTAFLG
+771 FWGAPVTVFMG

-795 HVLLVARRPAAPA
+795 RVLLVDFQPA
-808 PAELLL
+808 PPGALELLL
-814 YFWAFTLLCEEA
+814 YFWAFTLLCEEL
-826 RQGLGG
+826 RQGLSGG
-832 GWGSLASGGPRPGH
+832 GGSLASGGPGPGH
-846 APLRRRLRLYLADA
+846 ASLSQRLRLYLADS
-860 WNQCDLLALACFLL
+860 WNQCDLVALTCFLL
-874 GVGCRLTPGLYDLGR
+874 GVGCRLTPGLYHLGR
-889 TVLCLDFMIFTLRLL
+889 TVLCIDFMVFTVRLL

-910 KQLGPKIVIVSKMMK
+910 KQLGPKIVIVNKMMK

-945 EGLLRPKDRDLPSI
+945 EGLLRPRNSDLPSI

-984 MKHANCSS
+984 MEHSNCSS
-992 ETGLWAEPPGTQAGS
+992 EPGFWAHPPRTQAGV
-1007 CVSLYANWL
+1007 CVSQYANWL

-1028 NILLLNLLIAMF
+1028 NILLVNLLIAMF

-1054 WKAQRYSLIR
+1054 WKAQRYRLIR

-1070 ALAPPLIVISH
+1070 TLAPPFIVISH
-1081 VRLLLRRLQKSR
+1081 LRLLLRQLCR
-1093 RPHSSSSPALEHF
+1093 RPRSPQPSSPTLEHF
-1106 RVYLTKEAERR
+1106 LVCLSKEAERK

-1134 RDKRDSDSERL
+1134 RDKRESDSERL

-1152 DLALKQLA
+1152 DMALKQLGH
-1160 QIREYD
+1160 IREYEQ
-1166 RRLKGLER
+1166 RLKVLER
-1174 EVQHC
+1174 EIQHC

-1187 EALTRS
+1187 EALSRS

-1204 SLPESWES
+1204 DL
-1212 KGWEMASRRG
+1212 
-1222 RIQGRGSPGPGERQ
+1222 PGP
-1236 PSNGKKV
+1236 K
-1243 TIRSQFPH
+1243 
-1251 PLTQRNADGAM
+1251 D
-1262 RPSIRRFL
+1262 
-1270 ERQAGQGR
+1270 

>member
-1 MVTPEKEQSWIP
+1 MVGPEKEQSWIP
-13 KIFRK
+13 KIFK
-18 KICTTFI
+18 KKTCTTFI
-25 VDLSD
+25 VDPTD
-30 PGGTLCQ
+30 TGGTFCQ
-37 CGRSRSDHL
+37 CGRPRSAHP

-59 NVWDCDVHTTEKPT
+59 TVWDGDAHTTEKPT
-73 DAYGDLDFMGAGRK
+73 DAYGEVNFTGANHK

-162 IGRHVGVAVRDHQT
+162 IGRHVGMAVRDHQM

-181 SKVVAMGV
+181 TKVVAMGV
-189 APWGVVRN
+189 APWGVVQN
-197 RDTLIN
+197 RDSLTN

-210 KYRWRGDPEDMVEFH
+210 TYEWRDNPEDGGQFP

-237 DGTHGQM
+237 DGTHGRL
-244 GGEDRFRLRF
+244 GGENRFRLRF
-254 ESYVAQQKTGVGGTG
+254 ESYIAQQKAGVGGSG

-284 MLKRIEDA
+284 MLKRIENA

-308 ADCLAETLE
+308 ADCLVETLE
-317 DSLATG
+317 DTLAPG
-323 SGGSRR
+323 SGGARR
-329 GEARDRIKRF
+329 GEAQDRIRRF

-371 EEFETIVLRALV
+371 EEFETIVLKALV
-383 NACGSSEASAY
+383 KACGSSEASAY

-436 DRPDFVRLLISHGLS
+436 DRPEFVRLLISHGLS
-451 LGHFLTPPRL
+451 LGRFLTPTRL
-461 AQLYR
+461 DQLYS
-466 AAPPHSLVR
+466 AVPPSSLIR
-475 GLLDQASHGPGT
+475 SLLDQVSHGAAA
-487 KSSSLKGAGEELR
+487 KASALKGEAAEPPPPE
-500 APNVGQVLRTL
+500 VGQVLKML
-511 LGETCAPRFPSADA
+511 LGKMCAPRYPS
-525 RDPHGGKGGRE
+525 G
-536 SVCLLSEWAASEPS
+536 AASEPHPGPGSKEKAESVRLLLDRATSELS
-550 LEASFGQAPWSD
+550 LDAGLGQAPWND

-572 AQMAMYFWEMG
+572 AQMALYFWEMG
-583 SNAVSSALGACLL
+583 SNAVASALGACLL
-596 LRVMARLEPEA
+596 LRVLARLESEA
-607 EEAARRKELA
+607 EEAARRKDLA
-617 AKFEGMSVD
+617 TKFEGMAVD
-626 LFAECYRSSE
+626 LFGKCFHSSE
-636 ERASRLLLRRCPL
+636 NRATQLLFRHCPL

-664 RAFFAQDGVQALLT
+664 RAFFAQDGIQSLLT
-678 QKWWGDMDSTT
+678 QKWWGQMDSST
-689 PTWAL
+689 PIWAL
-694 VLAFFCPPLIYTNLI
+694 VLAFFCPPLIYTDLI
-709 TFRKPEEESSQRD
+709 TFRKSEERSTQKDLESD
-722 PDFEMDR
+722 VNK

-734 GPVGPSDAASAAK
+734 GPVRLEDPAKKTSLDAL
-747 GPPSGR
+747 PQRR
-753 RGCCGRGRGRR
+753 RGDSCWGCG
-764 CLHRWSR
+764 CLRRWSH
-771 FWGAPVTAFLG
+771 FWGAPVTAFVG

-795 HVLLVARRPAAPA
+795 HVLLVDFQPARPGA
-808 PAELLL
+808 AELLL
-814 YFWAFTLLCEEA
+814 YFWAFTMLCEEL
-826 RQGLGG
+826 RQGLGGG
-832 GWGSLASGGPRPGH
+832 GWGSLASGGPGPGQ
-846 APLRRRLRLYLADA
+846 ASVRQRLRLYVSDT
-860 WNQCDLLALACFLL
+860 WNQCDLLALTCFLL
-874 GVGCRLTPGLYDLGR
+874 GVGCRLTQGLYDLGR

-910 KQLGPKIVIVSKMMK
+910 KQLGPKIVIVNKMMK
-925 DVFFFLFFLGVW
+925 DVFFFMFFLGVW

-945 EGLLRPKDRDLPSI
+945 EGLLRPKDRDLPGI

-984 MKHANCSS
+984 MEHVNCSS
-992 ETGLWAEPPGTQAGS
+992 EPGFWAHPPGPQAGS

-1028 NILLLNLLIAMF
+1028 NILLVNLLIAMF
-1040 SYTFGKVQG
+1040 SHTFGKVQG

-1054 WKAQRYSLIR
+1054 WKAQRYSLIQ

-1070 ALAPPLIVISH
+1070 ALAPPLIIISH
-1081 VRLLLRRLQKSR
+1081 VRLLLRRWQR
-1093 RPHSSSSPALEHF
+1093 RSSSSSSSPSSSHF
-1106 RVYLTKEAERR
+1106 RVNLSKEEERK

-1122 SVHKE
+1122 SVQKE
-1127 NFLLARA
+1127 HFLLVRA
-1134 RDKRDSDSERL
+1134 RDKRESDSERL

-1152 DLALKQLA
+1152 DTALKQLGH
-1160 QIREYD
+1160 IREYEQ
-1166 RRLKGLER
+1166 RLKGLER
-1174 EVQHC
+1174 EVRHC

-1187 EALTRS
+1187 EALSRS

-1204 SLPESWES
+1204 SP
-1212 KGWEMASRRG
+1212 
-1222 RIQGRGSPGPGERQ
+1222 PGV
-1236 PSNGKKV
+1236 K
-1243 TIRSQFPH
+1243 
-1251 PLTQRNADGAM
+1251 D
-1262 RPSIRRFL
+1262 
-1270 ERQAGQGR
+1270 

>member
-1 MVTPEKEQSWIP
+1 MVGAEKEQSWIP

-25 VDLSD
+25 VDLEDS
-30 PGGTLCQ
+30 GGSLCQ
-37 CGRSRSDHL
+37 CGRPRSAHP

-59 NVWDCDVHTTEKPT
+59 TAWDGDVHTTEKPT
-73 DAYGDLDFMGAGRK
+73 DAYGDLDFSGSGRR

-119 VSVLGGSGGPVLQT
+119 VSVLGGSGGPILQT
-133 WLQDLL
+133 WLQELL

-197 RDTLIN
+197 RDMLVN

-210 KYRWRGDPEDMVEFH
+210 RYRWHGDPEDGLEFP

-230 SAFFLVD
+230 AAFFLVD
-237 DGTHGQM
+237 DGTHGRM
-244 GGEDRFRLRF
+244 GGENRFRLRF
-254 ESYVAQQKTGVGGTG
+254 ESYVAQQKTGLGGTG

-308 ADCLAETLE
+308 ADCLAEVLE
-317 DSLATG
+317 DTLAPG
-323 SGGSRR
+323 SGGARR
-329 GEARDRIKRF
+329 GEARDRIRRF

-362 TVYSSEDGS
+362 TVYSSEDGA

-383 NACGSSEASAY
+383 KACRSSEASAY

-436 DRPDFVRLLISHGLS
+436 DRPEFVRLLISHGLS
-451 LGHFLTPPRL
+451 LSHFLTPLRL
-461 AQLYR
+461 AQLYS
-466 AAPPHSLVR
+466 AAPPNSLIHN
-475 GLLDQASHGPGT
+475 LLEQASHGVGT
-487 KSSSLKGAGEELR
+487 KVPPIKDGAEGPLL
-500 APNVGQVLRTL
+500 PNVGQVLKTL
-511 LGETCAPRFPSADA
+511 LGETCAPRYPA
-525 RDPHGGKGGRE
+525 RDSQDPHTGQGRRE
-536 SVCLLSEWAASEPS
+536 SAYLLSDWATSHPS
-550 LEASFGQAPWSD
+550 RDVDFMQAPWND
-562 LLLWALLLNR
+562 LFLWALLLNR
-572 AQMAMYFWEMG
+572 AQMAMYFWEKG
-583 SNAVSSALGACLL
+583 SSSVASALGACLL

-607 EEAARRKELA
+607 EEAARRKDLA
-617 AKFEGMSVD
+617 TKFEGMSVD
-626 LFAECYRSSE
+626 LFSECYHNSE
-636 ERASRLLLRRCPL
+636 RRAARLLLRRCPL
-649 WGDATCLQLAMQADA
+649 WGDATCLQLALQADA
-664 RAFFAQDGVQALLT
+664 RAFFAQDGVQSLLT
-678 QKWWGDMDSTT
+678 QKWWGEMDSTT
-689 PTWAL
+689 PIWAL
-694 VLAFFCPPLIYTNLI
+694 VLTFFCPPFIYTNLI
-709 TFRKPEEESSQRD
+709 TFRKSEEELLQKD
-722 PDFEMDR
+722 PDFDMD
-729 SINGE
+729 IGVNGE
-734 GPVGPSDAASAAK
+734 GPSGPPDPAQK
-747 GPPSGR
+747 GPHRRPQQPGCCPR
-753 RGCCGRGRGRR
+753 RGCLC
-764 CLHRWSR
+764 RWSY
-771 FWGAPVTAFLG
+771 FWGAPVTVFLG

-795 HVLLVARRPAAPA
+795 RVLLIDFQPGTPGML
-808 PAELLL
+808 ELLL
-814 YFWAFTLLCEEA
+814 YFWVFTLLCEEL

-846 APLRRRLRLYLADA
+846 APLRQRLHLYLSDA
-860 WNQCDLLALACFLL
+860 WNQCDLLALSCFLL
-874 GVGCRLTPGLYDLGR
+874 GVGFRLIPGLYNLGR
-889 TVLCLDFMIFTLRLL
+889 TVLCLDFMVFALRLV
-904 HIFTVN
+904 HIFTIN

-945 EGLLRPKDRDLPSI
+945 EGLLRPRDQDLPSI

-984 MKHANCSS
+984 MNHSWSDCAS
-992 ETGLWAEPPGTQAGS
+992 EEQGAWAHPPGVHAGS
-1007 CVSLYANWL
+1007 CVSMYANWL
-1016 VVLLLVIFLLVA
+1016 VVLLLIIFLLVA

-1070 ALAPPLIVISH
+1070 ALAPPFIIISH
-1081 VRLLLRRLQKSR
+1081 TRLLFRRLRRR
-1093 RPHSSSSPALEHF
+1093 RRAPPASPVIEHF
-1106 RVYLTKEAERR
+1106 RVCLSKEAERR

-1122 SVHKE
+1122 AVHKE
-1127 NFLLARA
+1127 NFLLAQA

-1152 DLALKQLA
+1152 DTALKQLG
-1160 QIREYD
+1160 QIREYEQ
-1166 RRLKGLER
+1166 RLKGLEQ

-1179 SRVLGWVA
+1179 TRVLNWVA
-1187 EALTRS
+1187 EALSRS
-1193 ALLPPG
+1193 ALIPPG

-1204 SLPESWES
+1204 SP
-1212 KGWEMASRRG
+1212 
-1222 RIQGRGSPGPGERQ
+1222 PGPR
-1236 PSNGKKV
+1236 
-1243 TIRSQFPH
+1243 
-1251 PLTQRNADGAM
+1251 D
-1262 RPSIRRFL
+1262 
-1270 ERQAGQGR
+1270 

>member
-1 MVTPEKEQSWIP
+1 MVAPEKEQSWVP

-37 CGRSRSDHL
+37 CGRLRGAHP

-59 NVWDCDVHTTEKPT
+59 TVWNSDAHTTEKPT
-73 DAYGDLDFMGAGRK
+73 DAFGELEFLGAGRR

-98 DPATVY
+98 DPATIY

-119 VSVLGGSGGPVLQT
+119 VSVLGGSGGPILQT

-197 RDTLIN
+197 RDTLTN

-210 KYRWRGDPEDMVEFH
+210 KYQWRGDPEDGVEFH

-237 DGTHGQM
+237 DGTHGRV

-254 ESYVAQQKTGVGGTG
+254 ESYVSQQKTGVGGTG
-269 IDIPVLLLLIDGDEK
+269 IDIPVLLLLIDGDER

-292 TQAQL
+292 TQVQL

-308 ADCLAETLE
+308 ADCLVETLE

-323 SGGSRR
+323 SGGTRR
-329 GEARDRIKRF
+329 GEARDRIRRF
-339 FPKGDPEVLQAQVER
+339 FPKGDPEVLQAQVDR

-371 EEFETIVLRALV
+371 EEFETIVLKALV
-383 NACGSSEASAY
+383 NACRSSEASAY

-436 DRPDFVRLLISHGLS
+436 DRPEFVRLLISHGLS
-451 LGHFLTPPRL
+451 LGHFLTPARL
-461 AQLYR
+461 AQLYG
-466 AAPPHSLVR
+466 AAPAHSLIR
-475 GLLDQASHGPGT
+475 SLLDQAAHGAATKAPGP
-487 KSSSLKGAGEELR
+487 KGGAEECR
-500 APNVGQVLRTL
+500 PPQVGQVLRTL
-511 LGETCAPRFPSADA
+511 LGETCAPKYPAANA
-525 RDPHGGKGGRE
+525 RDSRASKGCMD
-536 SVCLLSEWAASEPS
+536 SVCLLSDWATSEPA
-550 LEASFGQAPWSD
+550 LEASFGQAPWGD

-572 AQMAMYFWEMG
+572 TQMAIYFWEMG

-596 LRVMARLEPEA
+596 LRVMARQETEA

-617 AKFEGMSVD
+617 AKFESMGVD
-626 LFAECYRSSE
+626 LFGECYRSSE
-636 ERASRLLLRRCPL
+636 QRASRLLLRRCPL

-664 RAFFAQDGVQALLT
+664 RAFFAQDGVQ
-678 QKWWGDMDSTT
+678 
-689 PTWAL
+689 
-694 VLAFFCPPLIYTNLI
+694 V
-709 TFRKPEEESSQRD
+709 SSD
-722 PDFEMDR
+722 P
-729 SINGE
+729 
-734 GPVGPSDAASAAK
+734 AS
-747 GPPSGR
+747 PDP
-753 RGCCGRGRGRR
+753 
-764 CLHRWSR
+764 
-771 FWGAPVTAFLG
+771 
-782 NVVSYLLFLLLFA
+782 
-795 HVLLVARRPAAPA
+795 
-808 PAELLL
+808 
-814 YFWAFTLLCEEA
+814 
-826 RQGLGG
+826 
-832 GWGSLASGGPRPGH
+832 
-846 APLRRRLRLYLADA
+846 
-860 WNQCDLLALACFLL
+860 
-874 GVGCRLTPGLYDLGR
+874 RLTPGLYDLGR

-925 DVFFFLFFLGVW
+925 DVFFFLFFLCVW

-945 EGLLRPKDRDLPSI
+945 EGLLRPQDRDLPNI

-975 PQEDMDVAL
+975 PQEDMDVTL
-984 MKHANCSS
+984 MTPMNCSS
-992 ETGLWAEPPGTQAGS
+992 EEGTWAQPPGRQAGS

-1081 VRLLLRRLQKSR
+1081 VRLLIKRLYRNRRSR
-1093 RPHSSSSPALEHF
+1093 SSVPSSPTAEHF
-1106 RVYLTKEAERR
+1106 RVYLSKEAERT

-1122 SVHKE
+1122 SVQKE
-1127 NFLLARA
+1127 SFLLARA
-1134 RDKRDSDSERL
+1134 RNKRESDSERL

-1152 DLALKQLA
+1152 DTALKQLG

-1166 RRLKGLER
+1166 QRLRGLER

-1179 SRVLGWVA
+1179 SRVLDWVA
-1187 EALTRS
+1187 EALSRS
-1193 ALLPPG
+1193 AMLPPG
-1199 GPPPP
+1199 GPPAPVRP
-1204 SLPESWES
+1204 GS
-1212 KGWEMASRRG
+1212 K
-1222 RIQGRGSPGPGERQ
+1222 
-1236 PSNGKKV
+1236 
-1243 TIRSQFPH
+1243 
-1251 PLTQRNADGAM
+1251 D
-1262 RPSIRRFL
+1262 
-1270 ERQAGQGR
+1270 

>member
-1 MVTPEKEQSWIP
+1 MVAPEKEQSWIP

-25 VDLSD
+25 ADLSD

-37 CGRSRSDHL
+37 CGRPWSAHT

-59 NVWDCDVHTTEKPT
+59 TVWDSDVHTTEKPT
-73 DAYGDLDFMGAGRK
+73 DAYGDLEFLGAGRR

-98 DPATVY
+98 DPATIY

-119 VSVLGGSGGPVLQT
+119 VSVLGGSGGSVLQT

-162 IGRHVGVAVRDHQT
+162 IGRHVGVAVRDHQM

-189 APWGVVRN
+189 APWGVVWN
-197 RDTLIN
+197 RDTLTN
-203 PKGSFPA
+203 AKGSFPA
-210 KYRWRGDPEDMVEFH
+210 KYRWWRGDPEDGVEFP

-237 DGTHGQM
+237 DGRHGRL

-269 IDIPVLLLLIDGDEK
+269 IDIPVLLLLIGGDEK
-284 MLKRIEDA
+284 MLKRVEDA

-308 ADCLAETLE
+308 ADCLAEILE
-317 DSLATG
+317 DSLAPG
-323 SGGSRR
+323 SGGTRR
-329 GEARDRIKRF
+329 GEAQDWIRRF
-339 FPKGDPEVLQAQVER
+339 FPKGDPGVLQAQVER

-362 TVYSSEDGS
+362 TVYSSEDGA
-371 EEFETIVLRALV
+371 EEFETIVLKALV
-383 NACGSSEASAY
+383 KACRSSEASAY

-436 DRPDFVRLLISHGLS
+436 DRPEFVRLLISHGLS
-451 LGHFLTPPRL
+451 LGHFLTPARL
-461 AQLYR
+461 TQLYG
-466 AAPPHSLVR
+466 AAPAHSLIR
-475 GLLDQASHGPGT
+475 ALLDQAAHGAATKAPGP
-487 KSSSLKGAGEELR
+487 KGDAEELR
-500 APNVGQVLRTL
+500 PPQVGQVLRTL
-511 LGETCAPRFPSADA
+511 LGETCAPRYPAVKA
-525 RDPHGGKGGRE
+525 RDPHTGKGCCE
-536 SVCLLSEWAASEPS
+536 TVFLLSDWAASEPA
-550 LEASFGQAPWSD
+550 LEASLGQAPWSD
-562 LLLWALLLNR
+562 FFLWALLLNR

-596 LRVMARLEPEA
+596 LRVMARLEAEA

-617 AKFEGMSVD
+617 AKFESMGVD
-626 LFAECYRSSE
+626 LFGECYRSSE

-664 RAFFAQDGVQALLT
+664 RAFFAQDGVQSLLT
-678 QKWWGDMDSTT
+678 QKWWGEMDSTT

-694 VLAFFCPPLIYTNLI
+694 VLAFFCPPLICTNLI
-709 TFRKPEEESSQRD
+709 TFRKPEEECTQHQKNPDVDTDRD
-722 PDFEMDR
+722 
-729 SINGE
+729 IKGE
-734 GPVGPSDAASAAK
+734 GPNGPSHSLVK
-747 GPPSGR
+747 VQPLGL
-753 RGCCGRGRGRR
+753 RGR
-764 CLHRWSR
+764 WSC
-771 FWGAPVTAFLG
+771 FWGSPVTAFMG

-795 HVLLVARRPAAPA
+795 RVLLLDFQPGAPRPW
-808 PAELLL
+808 ELLL
-814 YFWAFTLLCEEA
+814 YFWAFTLLCEEL
-826 RQGLGG
+826 RQGLSG
-832 GWGSLASGGPRPGH
+832 GWGSLVSGGPRPGH
-846 APLRRRLRLYLADA
+846 IALRHRLQLYVADA
-860 WNQCDLLALACFLL
+860 WNQCDLLALTCFLL
-874 GVGCRLTPGLYDLGR
+874 GVGCRLTPGLYDLGH

-945 EGLLRPKDRDLPSI
+945 EGLLRPRDRDLLSI

-984 MKHANCSS
+984 MTPMNCSS
-992 ETGLWAEPPGTQAGS
+992 EEGAWAQPPGPQAGS

-1016 VVLLLVIFLLVA
+1016 VVLLLIVFLLVA
-1028 NILLLNLLIAMF
+1028 NILLLNLLIAMFSKPPGPQAGSCVSLYANWGVVLLLIVFLLVANILLLNLLIALF

-1070 ALAPPLIVISH
+1070 ALAPPLIVVSH
-1081 VRLLLRRLQKSR
+1081 VRLLIRRLRRCSWSNK
-1093 RPHSSSSPALEHF
+1093 PTFPAFQHF
-1106 RVYLTKEAERR
+1106 RVHLSKEAERK

-1127 NFLLARA
+1127 SFLLARE

-1152 DLALKQLA
+1152 DMVLKQLG

-1166 RRLKGLER
+1166 RRLKGLEQ

-1179 SRVLGWVA
+1179 SRVLDWVA
-1187 EALTRS
+1187 EALSRS
-1193 ALLPPG
+1193 AMLPPG

-1204 SLPESWES
+1204 SRPGS
-1212 KGWEMASRRG
+1212 KETASL
-1222 RIQGRGSPGPGERQ
+1222 
-1236 PSNGKKV
+1236 
-1243 TIRSQFPH
+1243 FP
-1251 PLTQRNADGAM
+1251 AD
-1262 RPSIRRFL
+1262 
-1270 ERQAGQGR
+1270 

>member
-1 MVTPEKEQSWIP
+1 MVGPEKEQSWIP

-18 KICTTFI
+18 KVCTTFI
-25 VDLSD
+25 ADLCED
-30 PGGTLCQ
+30 AGGTLCQ
-37 CGRSRSDHL
+37 CGQPRDAHP

-59 NVWDCDVHTTEKPT
+59 TEWSSDEHTTEKPT
-73 DAYGDLDFMGAGRK
+73 DAYGDLDFVYSGRK
-87 PSNFLRLSDRT
+87 LSNFLRLSDRT

-109 TWGFRAPNLV
+109 SWGFRAPNLV

-133 WLQDLL
+133 WLQDFL

-197 RDTLIN
+197 RDMLIN

-210 KYRWRGDPEDMVEFH
+210 RYRWRGDPEDGVEFP

-237 DGTHGQM
+237 DGTCGRL
-244 GGEDRFRLRF
+244 GGESRFRLRF

-308 ADCLAETLE
+308 ADCLVETLE
-317 DSLATG
+317 DTLAPG
-323 SGGSRR
+323 SGGLRR
-329 GEARDRIKRF
+329 GEARDRIRRY

-354 IMTRKELL
+354 IMARKELL

-383 NACGSSEASAY
+383 KACGSSEASAY

-436 DRPDFVRLLISHGLS
+436 DRPEFVRLLISHGLS

-461 AQLYR
+461 AQLYS
-466 AAPPHSLVR
+466 AVSPNSLIR
-475 GLLDQASHGPGT
+475 SLLDQASHVGSGKNPPG
-487 KSSSLKGAGEELR
+487 SAEPR
-500 APNVGQVLRTL
+500 PPNVGQVLRTL
-511 LGETCAPRFPSADA
+511 LGETCAPRYPARSA
-525 RDPHGGKGGRE
+525 RDSQLGQDCKERA
-536 SVCLLSEWAASEPS
+536 SLLMDWATLQPS
-550 LEASFGQAPWSD
+550 TDASFEQAPWTD
-562 LLLWALLLNR
+562 LLIWALLLNR
-572 AQMAMYFWEMG
+572 AQMAIYFWEKG
-583 SNAVSSALGACLL
+583 SNSVASALGACLL
-596 LRVMARLEPEA
+596 LRVMARLEWEA
-607 EEAARRKELA
+607 EEASRRKDLA
-617 AKFEGMSVD
+617 AKFESMSVD
-626 LFAECYRSSE
+626 LFSECYHNSE
-636 ERASRLLLRRCPL
+636 DRAARLLLRRCPL
-649 WGDATCLQLAMQADA
+649 WGEATCLQLALQADA
-664 RAFFAQDGVQALLT
+664 RAFFAQDGVQSLLT
-678 QKWWGDMDSTT
+678 QKWWGEMDSTT
-689 PTWAL
+689 PIWAL
-694 VLAFFCPPLIYTNLI
+694 LMAFFCPPLIFTSLI
-709 TFRKPEEESSQRD
+709 AFRKSEEEPTQKEL
-722 PDFEMDR
+722 DFDLDS
-729 SINGE
+729 SINGA
-734 GPVGPSDAASAAK
+734 GPAGSAEPSAK
-747 GPPSGR
+747 LALERRRRPGR
-753 RGCCGRGRGRR
+753 ARCCGG
-764 CLHRWSR
+764 CSKRWR
-771 FWGAPVTAFLG
+771 HFWGAPVTAFLG

-795 HVLLVARRPAAPA
+795 HVLLVDFQPAAPGA
-808 PAELLL
+808 SELLL
-814 YFWAFTLLCEEA
+814 YFWAFTLLCEEL

-832 GWGSLASGGPRPGH
+832 GWGSLASGGPGPGR
-846 APLRRRLRLYLADA
+846 APLRHRLHLYLADA
-860 WNQCDLLALACFLL
+860 WNQCDLLALTCFLL

-889 TVLCLDFMIFTLRLL
+889 TVLCLDFMI
-904 HIFTVN
+904 
-910 KQLGPKIVIVSKMMK
+910 MK
-925 DVFFFLFFLGVW
+925 DVFFFLFFLCVW

-945 EGLLRPKDRDLPSI
+945 EGILRPQDRDLPSI

-975 PQEDMDVAL
+975 PQGEMDVAL
-984 MKHANCSS
+984 MNPGNCSVERGS
-992 ETGLWAEPPGTQAGS
+992 WASPEGPVSGS
-1007 CVSLYANWL
+1007 CVSQYANWL
-1016 VVLLLVIFLLVA
+1016 VVLLLVVFLLVA

-1040 SYTFGKVQG
+1040 SYTFSKVQG

-1081 VRLLLRRLQKSR
+1081 ARLLLRWLR
-1093 RPHSSSSPALEHF
+1093 RCHRTNLPASPVFEHF
-1106 RVYLTKEAERR
+1106 RVYLSKEAERK

-1127 NFLLARA
+1127 NFLLAQA

-1152 DLALKQLA
+1152 DTALKQLG
-1160 QIREYD
+1160 QMREYE
-1166 RRLKGLER
+1166 RRLRGLER

-1179 SRVLGWVA
+1179 TRVLSWVA
-1187 EALTRS
+1187 EALSQS

-1199 GPPPP
+1199 LPPPP
-1204 SLPESWES
+1204 TPLGS
-1212 KGWEMASRRG
+1212 KE
-1222 RIQGRGSPGPGERQ
+1222 
-1236 PSNGKKV
+1236 
-1243 TIRSQFPH
+1243 
-1251 PLTQRNADGAM
+1251 
-1262 RPSIRRFL
+1262 
-1270 ERQAGQGR
+1270 

>member
-1 MVTPEKEQSWIP
+1 MVGPEKEQSWIP

-30 PGGTLCQ
+30 SGGTLCQ
-37 CGRSRSDHL
+37 CGRPRSAHP

-59 NVWDCDVHTTEKPT
+59 TVWDSDVHTTEKPT
-73 DAYGDLDFMGAGRK
+73 DAYGDLDFQGAGRRT
-87 PSNFLRLSDRT
+87 SNFLRLSDRT

-109 TWGFRAPNLV
+109 AWGFQAPNLV
-119 VSVLGGSGGPVLQT
+119 VSVLGGSSGPVLQT

-181 SKVVAMGV
+181 TNVVAMGV

-197 RDTLIN
+197 RDTLTN

-210 KYRWRGDPEDMVEFH
+210 KYRWHGDPEDGIEFP

-237 DGTHGQM
+237 DGTHGRL

-254 ESYVAQQKTGVGGTG
+254 ETYVSQQKTGVGGTG

-292 TQAQL
+292 TEAQL

-317 DSLATG
+317 DTLAPG
-323 SGGSRR
+323 SGGVRR
-329 GEARDRIKRF
+329 GEAHDRIKRF
-339 FPKGDPEVLQAQVER
+339 FPKGDPEVLHAQVER

-371 EEFETIVLRALV
+371 EEFETIVLKALV
-383 NACGSSEASAY
+383 KACGTSEASAY

-436 DRPDFVRLLISHGLS
+436 DRPEFVRLLISHGLS
-451 LGHFLTPPRL
+451 LGHFLTPIRL
-461 AQLYR
+461 AQLYS
-466 AAPPHSLVR
+466 AVPPHSLIR
-475 GLLDQASHGPGT
+475 SLLDQASHWSGT
-487 KSSSLKGAGEELR
+487 KGQSLKGGSAELR
-500 APNVGQVLRTL
+500 PPNVGHVLRTL
-511 LGETCAPRFPSADA
+511 LGETCAPRYPSTDV
-525 RDPHGGKGGRE
+525 RDPHTGQGCRE
-536 SVCLLSEWAASEPS
+536 SACLLSDWATLEPS
-550 LEASFGQAPWSD
+550 MDAAFGQAPWSD

-572 AQMAMYFWEMG
+572 AQMAMYFWEKG
-583 SNAVSSALGACLL
+583 TNAVASALGACLL

-607 EEAARRKELA
+607 EEAARRKDLA
-617 AKFEGMSVD
+617 VKFEGMAVGVW
-626 LFAECYRSSE
+626 
-636 ERASRLLLRRCPL
+636 ASRLGAGTRATREGAVHLPPPL
-649 WGDATCLQLAMQADA
+649 TPASPRTPQISSA
-664 RAFFAQDGVQALLT
+664 RATAAAKTGLPASCCAAARC
-678 QKWWGDMDSTT
+678 GGT
-689 PTWAL
+689 PPASSL
-694 VLAFFCPPLIYTNLI
+694 PCRPMPVPSSPRMGCRNS
-709 TFRKPEEESSQRD
+709 EEESTQKD
-722 PDFEMDR
+722 PDLDTGAG
-729 SINGE
+729 INGE
-734 GPVGPSDAASAAK
+734 GPVGPKDAPEKVPLGGQRQPRS
-747 GPPSGR
+747 
-753 RGCCGRGRGRR
+753 RGCCGGCARHR
-764 CLHRWSR
+764 CLRRWSH

-795 HVLLVARRPAAPA
+795 HVLLLDFQPAAPGL
-808 PAELLL
+808 AELLL
-814 YFWAFTLLCEEA
+814 YFWAFTLLCEEL

-832 GWGSLASGGPRPGH
+832 GWGSLASGGPMPGQT
-846 APLRRRLRLYLADA
+846 PLRHRLQLYLADT
-860 WNQCDLLALACFLL
+860 WNQCDLVALTCFLL
-874 GVGCRLTPGLYDLGR
+874 GVGCRLTPGLFDLGR
-889 TVLCLDFMIFTLRLL
+889 TVLCLDFMVFTLRLL

-945 EGLLRPKDRDLPSI
+945 EGLLRPRDRDLPNI

-984 MKHANCSS
+984 MEHMNCSS
-992 ETGLWAEPPGTQAGS
+992 EQGAWARPSGMQAGS

-1016 VVLLLVIFLLVA
+1016 VVLLLIIFLLVA

-1081 VRLLLRRLQKSR
+1081 VRLLIRRLCKR
-1093 RPHSSSSPALEHF
+1093 RWANLPSSPVLEHF
-1106 RVYLTKEAERR
+1106 RVNLSKEAERK
-1117 LLTWE
+1117 LMTWE

-1127 NFLLARA
+1127 NFLLAQA
-1134 RDKRDSDSERL
+1134 RDKRESDSERL

-1152 DLALKQLA
+1152 DTALKQLG
-1160 QIREYD
+1160 QIREYE

-1179 SRVLGWVA
+1179 NRVLDWVA
-1187 EALTRS
+1187 EALSRS

-1204 SLPESWES
+1204 T
-1212 KGWEMASRRG
+1212 
-1222 RIQGRGSPGPGERQ
+1222 GP
-1236 PSNGKKV
+1236 
-1243 TIRSQFPH
+1243 T
-1251 PLTQRNADGAM
+1251 D
-1262 RPSIRRFL
+1262 
-1270 ERQAGQGR
+1270 

>member
-1 MVTPEKEQSWIP
+1 MPLLFPSGPPGHSESGALSTSLLEFTCGFLLVGRGDCPCLSLSLRQLEPVPGSVWILTASGDTEIWTRLQGAGVGGFIGFMLHLHTP
-13 KIFRK
+13 R
-18 KICTTFI
+18 
-25 VDLSD
+25 
-30 PGGTLCQ
+30 GTLCQ
-37 CGRSRSDHL
+37 CGCPRSAHP

-59 NVWDCDVHTTEKPT
+59 TVWDSDVHTTEKPT
-73 DAYGDLDFMGAGRK
+73 DAYGDLDFQGAGRRT
-87 PSNFLRLSDRT
+87 SNFLRLSDRT

-109 TWGFRAPNLV
+109 AWGFQAPNLV
-119 VSVLGGSGGPVLQT
+119 VSVLGGSSGPVLQT

-181 SKVVAMGV
+181 TNVVAMGV

-197 RDTLIN
+197 RDTLTN

-210 KYRWRGDPEDMVEFH
+210 KYRWHGDPEDGVEFP

-237 DGTHGQM
+237 DGTHGRL

-254 ESYVAQQKTGVGGTG
+254 ETYVSQQKTGVGGTG

-292 TQAQL
+292 TEAQL

-317 DSLATG
+317 DTLAPG
-323 SGGSRR
+323 SGGVRR

-339 FPKGDPEVLQAQVER
+339 FPKGDPEVLHAQVER
-354 IMTRKELL
+354 IMARKELL

-371 EEFETIVLRALV
+371 EEFETIVLKALV
-383 NACGSSEASAY
+383 KACGTSEASAY

-436 DRPDFVRLLISHGLS
+436 DRPEFVRLLISHGLS
-451 LGHFLTPPRL
+451 LGHFLTPIRL
-461 AQLYR
+461 AQLYS
-466 AAPPHSLVR
+466 AAPPHSLIR
-475 GLLDQASHGPGT
+475 SLLDQGSHWSGT
-487 KSSSLKGAGEELR
+487 KGQSLKGGSAELR
-500 APNVGQVLRTL
+500 PPNVGHVLRTL
-511 LGETCAPRFPSADA
+511 LGETCAPRYPSTDV
-525 RDPHGGKGGRE
+525 RDPHTGQGCRE
-536 SVCLLSEWAASEPS
+536 SDHPLLSDWATLEP
-550 LEASFGQAPWSD
+550 LMDAAFGQAPWSD

-572 AQMAMYFWEMG
+572 AQMAMYFWEKG
-583 SNAVSSALGACLL
+583 TNAVASALGACLL

-607 EEAARRKELA
+607 EEAARRKDLA
-617 AKFEGMSVD
+617 VKFEGMAVD
-626 LFAECYRSSE
+626 LFGACYRSSE
-636 ERASRLLLRRCPL
+636 DRAALLLLRSCPL
-649 WGDATCLQLAMQADA
+649 WGDAPCPQLAMQADA
-664 RAFFAQDGVQALLT
+664 RAFFAQDGVQYLLT
-678 QKWWGDMDSTT
+678 QKWWGEMDSTT
-689 PTWAL
+689 PIWAL
-694 VLAFFCPPLIYTNLI
+694 VLAFFCPPLIYANLI
-709 TFRKPEEESSQRD
+709 TFRNSEEESTQKD
-722 PDFEMDR
+722 PDLDM
-729 SINGE
+729 GAVTVP
-734 GPVGPSDAASAAK
+734 GQT
-747 GPPSGR
+747 
-753 RGCCGRGRGRR
+753 RGCCGGCARHG
-764 CLHRWSR
+764 CLRRWSH

-782 NVVSYLLFLLLFA
+782 NVVSYLLFLLL
-795 HVLLVARRPAAPA
+795 
-808 PAELLL
+808 
-814 YFWAFTLLCEEA
+814 
-826 RQGLGG
+826 
-832 GWGSLASGGPRPGH
+832 ASGGPMPGQT
-846 APLRRRLRLYLADA
+846 PLRHRLQLYLADT
-860 WNQCDLLALACFLL
+860 WNQCDLVALTCFLL

-889 TVLCLDFMIFTLRLL
+889 TVLCLDFMVFTLRLL

-945 EGLLRPKDRDLPSI
+945 EGLLRPRDRDLPNI

-984 MKHANCSS
+984 MEHINCSS
-992 ETGLWAEPPGTQAGS
+992 EQGAWARQMDSTTPIWALVLAFFCPP
-1007 CVSLYANWL
+1007 LIYAN
-1016 VVLLLVIFLLVA
+1016 
-1028 NILLLNLLIAMF
+1028 LITF

-1070 ALAPPLIVISH
+1070 ALAPPLIIISH
-1081 VRLLLRRLQKSR
+1081 VRLLIRRLCR
-1093 RPHSSSSPALEHF
+1093 RRWANLPSTPVLKHFPEDLCKRKIIFWHKGQVSGLVATCPEVSLF
-1106 RVYLTKEAERR
+1106 RVDT
-1117 LLTWE
+1117 
-1122 SVHKE
+1122 
-1127 NFLLARA
+1127 
-1134 RDKRDSDSERL
+1134 
-1145 KRTSQKV
+1145 
-1152 DLALKQLA
+1152 ALKQLG
-1160 QIREYD
+1160 QIREYE

-1179 SRVLGWVA
+1179 NRVLDWVA
-1187 EALTRS
+1187 EALSRS

-1204 SLPESWES
+1204 T
-1212 KGWEMASRRG
+1212 
-1222 RIQGRGSPGPGERQ
+1222 GP
-1236 PSNGKKV
+1236 
-1243 TIRSQFPH
+1243 T
-1251 PLTQRNADGAM
+1251 
-1262 RPSIRRFL
+1262 
-1270 ERQAGQGR
+1270 GQCG

>member
-1 MVTPEKEQSWIP
+1 MVLPEKEQSWIP

-18 KICTTFI
+18 KTCTTFI
-25 VDLSD
+25 VDSTD

-37 CGRSRSDHL
+37 CGRPRTAHPA
-46 SVAVEDAFGAAVV
+46 VATEDAFGAAVV
-59 NVWDCDVHTTEKPT
+59 TVWDSDVHTTEKPT
-73 DAYGDLDFMGAGRK
+73 DAYGELDFLGATRRH
-87 PSNFLRLSDRT
+87 SHFLRLSDRT

-181 SKVVAMGV
+181 TKVVAMGV
-189 APWGVVRN
+189 APWGVIQK
-197 RDTLIN
+197 RDILIN
-203 PKGSFPA
+203 PKGSFPVR
-210 KYRWRGDPEDMVEFH
+210 YDWHHDPKDGVQFP

-237 DGTHGQM
+237 DGTHGRL
-244 GGEDRFRLRF
+244 GGENRFRLRL
-254 ESYVAQQKTGVGGTG
+254 ESYISQQKAGVGGTG

-284 MLKRIEDA
+284 MLMQIENA

-308 ADCLAETLE
+308 ADCLAETLG
-317 DSLATG
+317 DTLAPG
-323 SGGSRR
+323 SGGARQ
-329 GEARDRIKRF
+329 GEIQDRIRRF

-362 TVYSSEDGS
+362 TIYSSQDGA
-371 EEFETIVLRALV
+371 EEFETIVLKALV
-383 NACGSSEASAY
+383 KACGSSEASAY

-436 DRPDFVRLLISHGLS
+436 DRPEFVRLLISHGLS
-451 LGHFLTPPRL
+451 LGHFLTPTRL
-461 AQLYR
+461 AQLYS
-466 AAPPHSLVR
+466 AAPPNSLIHS
-475 GLLDQASHGPGT
+475 LLDQASHGAGT
-487 KSSSLKGAGEELR
+487 KAPVLKGEAAELQL
-500 APNVGQVLRTL
+500 PDVGHVLRIL
-511 LGETCAPRFPSADA
+511 LGKMCAPSYPTGGTSE
-525 RDPHGGKGGRE
+525 PHPGQGFEE
-536 SVCLLSEWAASEPS
+536 SMCLLPDKAPSRPS
-550 LEASFGQAPWSD
+550 LDTGLGQAPWSD

-572 AQMAMYFWEMG
+572 AQMAMYFWEKG

-596 LRVMARLEPEA
+596 LRVMARLEPDA
-607 EEAARRKELA
+607 EEAARRKDLA
-617 AKFEGMSVD
+617 TKFEGMGVD
-626 LFAECYRSSE
+626 LYGECYRSSE
-636 ERASRLLLRRCPL
+636 VRAARLLLRRCRL
-649 WGDATCLQLAMQADA
+649 WGNATCLQLAMQADA
-664 RAFFAQDGVQALLT
+664 RAFLAQDGVQSLLT
-678 QKWWGDMDSTT
+678 QKWWGHMASTT
-689 PTWAL
+689 PIWAL
-694 VLAFFCPPLIYTNLI
+694 VLAFFCPPLIYTHLI
-709 TFRKPEEESSQRD
+709 TFRKSEEEPTRGD
-722 PDFEMDR
+722 LEFDMD
-729 SINGE
+729 SAVNGE
-734 GPVGPSDAASAAK
+734 GPVG
-747 GPPSGR
+747 
-753 RGCCGRGRGRR
+753 
-764 CLHRWSR
+764 
-771 FWGAPVTAFLG
+771 
-782 NVVSYLLFLLLFA
+782 
-795 HVLLVARRPAAPA
+795 
-808 PAELLL
+808 
-814 YFWAFTLLCEEA
+814 
-826 RQGLGG
+826 
-832 GWGSLASGGPRPGH
+832 
-846 APLRRRLRLYLADA
+846 
-860 WNQCDLLALACFLL
+860 
-874 GVGCRLTPGLYDLGR
+874 LTPGLYDLGR
-889 TVLCLDFMIFTLRLL
+889 AVLCLDFMVFTVRLL

-910 KQLGPKIVIVSKMMK
+910 KQLGPKIVIVNKMVK

-945 EGLLRPKDRDLPSI
+945 EGLLRPQDSDLPSI

-984 MKHANCSS
+984 MTHSNCSS
-992 ETGLWAEPPGTQAGS
+992 EPGFWAQPPRTQAGT
-1007 CVSLYANWL
+1007 CVSQYANWL

-1028 NILLLNLLIAMF
+1028 NILLVNLLIAMF

-1054 WKAQRYSLIR
+1054 WKSQRYRLIR

-1070 ALAPPLIVISH
+1070 ALAPPLIIISH
-1081 VRLLLRRLQKSR
+1081 SRLLLRKLCRRSR
-1093 RPHSSSSPALEHF
+1093 SSLPPSPIIEYF
-1106 RVYLTKEAERR
+1106 RVCLSSEAERK

-1122 SVHKE
+1122 SVQKE

-1152 DLALKQLA
+1152 DSALKQLGH
-1160 QIREYD
+1160 IREYEQ
-1166 RRLKGLER
+1166 RLKVLER

-1187 EALTRS
+1187 EALSRS

-1204 SLPESWES
+1204 DL
-1212 KGWEMASRRG
+1212 
-1222 RIQGRGSPGPGERQ
+1222 PGP
-1236 PSNGKKV
+1236 K
-1243 TIRSQFPH
+1243 
-1251 PLTQRNADGAM
+1251 D
-1262 RPSIRRFL
+1262 
-1270 ERQAGQGR
+1270 

>member
-1 MVTPEKEQSWIP
+1 MVAPEKEQSWIP

-30 PGGTLCQ
+30 PGGNLCQ
-37 CGRSRSDHL
+37 CGRSRSVHP

-59 NVWDCDVHTTEKPT
+59 TVWDSDVHTTEKPT
-73 DAYGDLDFMGAGRK
+73 DAYGDLEFLGAGRR

-98 DPATVY
+98 DPATIY

-197 RDTLIN
+197 RDTLTN

-210 KYRWRGDPEDMVEFH
+210 KYRWRGDPEDGVEFP

-237 DGTHGQM
+237 DGTHGRA

-269 IDIPVLLLLIDGDEK
+269 IDIPVLLLLIDGDER

-317 DSLATG
+317 DSLAPG
-323 SGGSRR
+323 SGGTRR
-329 GEARDRIKRF
+329 GEARDRIRRF

-354 IMTRKELL
+354 IMTQKELL

-371 EEFETIVLRALV
+371 EEFETIVLKALV

-436 DRPDFVRLLISHGLS
+436 DRPEFVRLLISHGLS
-451 LGHFLTPPRL
+451 LGHFLTPVRL
-461 AQLYR
+461 AQLYS
-466 AAPPHSLVR
+466 AAPAHSLIR
-475 GLLDQASHGPGT
+475 SLLDQAAHGAATKAPGP
-487 KSSSLKGAGEELR
+487 KGGAELQ
-500 APNVGQVLRTL
+500 PPQVGQVLRTL
-511 LGETCAPRFPSADA
+511 LGETCAPKYPAVNA
-525 RDPHGGKGGRE
+525 RDPHTGKGGRE
-536 SVCLLSEWAASEPS
+536 SVCLLSDWATSEPA

-596 LRVMARLEPEA
+596 LRVMARQETEA

-617 AKFEGMSVD
+617 AKFESMGVD
-626 LFAECYRSSE
+626 LFGECYRSSE
-636 ERASRLLLRRCPL
+636 KRASRLLLRRCPL

-664 RAFFAQDGVQALLT
+664 RAFFAQDGVQSLLT
-678 QKWWGDMDSTT
+678 QKWWGEMDSTT

-709 TFRKPEEESSQRD
+709 AFRKPEEEATQKN
-722 PDFEMDR
+722 PDIDMDGG
-729 SINGE
+729 INGE
-734 GPVGPSDAASAAK
+734 GPIGPKDSPEK
-747 GPPSGR
+747 VQQP
-753 RGCCGRGRGRR
+753 GRGGRGGRCSGRR
-764 CLHRWSR
+764 CLRRWSR
-771 FWGAPVTAFLG
+771 FWGSPVTAFLG

-795 HVLLVARRPAAPA
+795 RVLLLDFQPGPPRAW
-808 PAELLL
+808 ELLL
-814 YFWAFTLLCEEA
+814 YVWAFTLLCEEL

-846 APLRRRLRLYLADA
+846 VPLRRRLQLYLADA
-860 WNQCDLLALACFLL
+860 WNQCDLLALTCFLL
-874 GVGCRLTPGLYDLGR
+874 GVGCRLTLGLYDLGR

-910 KQLGPKIVIVSKMMK
+910 KQLGPKIVIVSKMVK

-945 EGLLRPKDRDLPSI
+945 EGLLRPQDRDLPSV

-984 MKHANCSS
+984 MTPTNCSS
-992 ETGLWAEPPGTQAGS
+992 EEGAWAQPLGPQAGS

-1016 VVLLLVIFLLVA
+1016 VVLLLIVFLLVA

-1081 VRLLLRRLQKSR
+1081 VRLLIRRLRRSR
-1093 RPHSSSSPALEHF
+1093 RSSTPASPAMEHF
-1106 RVYLTKEAERR
+1106 RVYLSKEAERT

-1122 SVHKE
+1122 SVQKE
-1127 NFLLARA
+1127 SFLLARA
-1134 RDKRDSDSERL
+1134 RNKRDSDSERL

-1152 DLALKQLA
+1152 DLALKQLG

-1166 RRLKGLER
+1166 KRLKGLER

-1179 SRVLGWVA
+1179 SRVLDWVA
-1187 EALTRS
+1187 ENLSRS
-1193 ALLPPG
+1193 AMLPPG

-1204 SLPESWES
+1204 SRPGS
-1212 KGWEMASRRG
+1212 K
-1222 RIQGRGSPGPGERQ
+1222 
-1236 PSNGKKV
+1236 
-1243 TIRSQFPH
+1243 
-1251 PLTQRNADGAM
+1251 D
-1262 RPSIRRFL
+1262 
-1270 ERQAGQGR
+1270 

>member
-1 MVTPEKEQSWIP
+1 MGTDGQQTFSQAGSDVSWSPHPPPCPCPQGWIP
-13 KIFRK
+13 KIFK
-18 KICTTFI
+18 KKTCTAFI
-25 VDLSD
+25 VDPTD

-37 CGRSRSDHL
+37 CGRPRNAHL

-59 NVWDCDVHTTEKPT
+59 TEWDSDLHTTEKPT

-87 PSNFLRLSDRT
+87 ASNFLRLSDRT

-104 SLVTR
+104 NLVTR

-119 VSVLGGSGGPVLQT
+119 VSVLGGSGGPILQT

-139 RRGLVRAA
+139 RSGLVRAA

-181 SKVVAMGV
+181 TKVVAMGV

-197 RDTLIN
+197 REALTN

-210 KYRWRGDPEDMVEFH
+210 SYRWRGDPQDGVQFP

-230 SAFFLVD
+230 SAFLLVD
-237 DGTHGQM
+237 DGTHGRL
-244 GGEDRFRLRF
+244 GGENRFRLRF
-254 ESYVAQQKTGVGGTG
+254 ESYIAQQKTGVGGTG
-269 IDIPVLLLLIDGDEK
+269 IDIPVLLLLIDGNEK
-284 MLKRIEDA
+284 MLKRIENA

-308 ADCLAETLE
+308 ADCLAEILE
-317 DSLATG
+317 DTLAPG
-323 SGGSRR
+323 SGGGRR
-329 GEARDRIKRF
+329 GDARDRIRRF

-362 TVYSSEDGS
+362 TVYSSEDGP

-383 NACGSSEASAY
+383 KACGSSEASAY

-415 RGDIQWRSFHLEA
+415 RGDIQWRSVHLEA

-436 DRPDFVRLLISHGLS
+436 DRPEFVRLLISRGLS
-451 LGHFLTPPRL
+451 LGHFLTPTRL
-461 AQLYR
+461 AQR
-466 AAPPHSLVR
+466 HR
-475 GLLDQASHGPGT
+475 
-487 KSSSLKGAGEELR
+487 AGEL
-500 APNVGQVLRTL
+500 AMACCPLLTL
-511 LGETCAPRFPSADA
+511 GPYP
-525 RDPHGGKGGRE
+525 PP
-536 SVCLLSEWAASEPS
+536 LSLS
-550 LEASFGQAPWSD
+550 LQ
-562 LLLWALLLNR
+562 
-572 AQMAMYFWEMG
+572 G
-583 SNAVSSALGACLL
+583 SNAVASALGACLL
-596 LRVMARLEPEA
+596 LRVLARLESEA
-607 EEAARRKELA
+607 EEGGSGKELA
-617 AKFEGMSVD
+617 AKFEGLGVD
-626 LFAECYRSSE
+626 LFGECHRSSE
-636 ERASRLLLRRCPL
+636 DRAAHLLLRRCPF

-664 RAFFAQDGVQALLT
+664 RAFFAQDGVQSLLT
-678 QKWWGDMDSTT
+678 QKWWGEMDSST
-689 PTWAL
+689 PIWAL

-709 TFRKPEEESSQRD
+709 TFRKSAKESTQKDLGFDVDGSL
-722 PDFEMDR
+722 
-729 SINGE
+729 NGE
-734 GPVGPSDAASAAK
+734 GPVRPADPPEKMPLGVLSQPS
-747 GPPSGR
+747 R
-753 RGCCGRGRGRR
+753 RGCSPR
-764 CLHRWSR
+764 LWRWSQ

-782 NVVSYLLFLLLFA
+782 NVVSYLLFLMLFA
-795 HVLLVARRPAAPA
+795 RVLLIDFQPTAPGA
-808 PAELLL
+808 LELLL
-814 YFWAFTLLCEEA
+814 YFWVFTLLCEEF
-826 RQGLGG
+826 RQSLGG
-832 GWGSLASGGPRPGH
+832 GWVFA
-846 APLRRRLRLYLADA
+846 
-860 WNQCDLLALACFLL
+860 NI
-874 GVGCRLTPGLYDLGR
+874 RLTPGLYDLGR
-889 TVLCLDFMIFTLRLL
+889 TVLCLDFMVFTLRLL

-910 KQLGPKIVIVSKMMK
+910 KQLGPKIVIVNKMMK

-945 EGLLRPKDRDLPSI
+945 EGLLRPRDQDLPQI

-975 PQEDMDVAL
+975 PQEEMDVAL
-984 MKHANCSS
+984 MDHVNCSS
-992 ETGLWAEPPGTQAGS
+992 EVGFWARPVGAQAGS

-1028 NILLLNLLIAMF
+1028 NILLVNLLIAMF

-1070 ALAPPLIVISH
+1070 ALAPPFIIISH
-1081 VRLLLRRLQKSR
+1081 VRLLFRRLRRHRASM
-1093 RPHSSSSPALEHF
+1093 PASPNLRHF
-1106 RVYLTKEAERR
+1106 RVHLPKEAERK

-1122 SVHKE
+1122 SVQKE

-1134 RDKRDSDSERL
+1134 RDKRESDSERL

-1152 DLALKQLA
+1152 DMALKQLR
-1160 QIREYD
+1160 QVREYEQ
-1166 RRLKGLER
+1166 RLKGLEQ

-1187 EALTRS
+1187 EALSRS

-1199 GPPPP
+1199 GPSPPTP
-1204 SLPESWES
+1204 
-1212 KGWEMASRRG
+1212 
-1222 RIQGRGSPGPGERQ
+1222 PGT
-1236 PSNGKKV
+1236 K
-1243 TIRSQFPH
+1243 
-1251 PLTQRNADGAM
+1251 D
-1262 RPSIRRFL
+1262 
-1270 ERQAGQGR
+1270 

>member
-1 MVTPEKEQSWIP
+1 MVGPEKEQSWIP

-18 KICTTFI
+18 KVCTTFI
-25 VDLSD
+25 VDLCDDS
-30 PGGTLCQ
+30 GGTLCQ
-37 CGRSRSDHL
+37 CGRPRNAHP

-59 NVWDCDVHTTEKPT
+59 SEWSSDEHTTEKPT
-73 DAYGDLDFMGAGRK
+73 DAYGDLDFIYSGRR

-139 RRGLVRAA
+139 RHELVRAA

-162 IGRHVGVAVRDHQT
+162 IGRHVGVAVRDHQM

-197 RDTLIN
+197 RDMLIN

-210 KYRWRGDPEDMVEFH
+210 RYRWRGDPEDGVEFP

-237 DGTHGQM
+237 DGTYGRL
-244 GGEDRFRLRF
+244 GGENRFRLRF

-308 ADCLAETLE
+308 ADCLVETLE
-317 DSLATG
+317 DTLATG
-323 SGGSRR
+323 SGGLRR
-329 GEARDRIKRF
+329 GEARDRIRRY

-362 TVYSSEDGS
+362 TIYSTEDGA

-383 NACGSSEASAY
+383 KACGSSEASAY

-436 DRPDFVRLLISHGLS
+436 DRPEFVRLLVSHGLS
-451 LGHFLTPPRL
+451 LGHFLTPSRL
-461 AQLYR
+461 AQLYS
-466 AAPPHSLVR
+466 AVSPNSLIR
-475 GLLDQASHGPGT
+475 SLLDQAAHSGGSRIPPM
-487 KSSSLKGAGEELR
+487 KDGAI
-500 APNVGQVLRTL
+500 AFHVGQVLRTL
-511 LGETCAPRFPSADA
+511 LGETCAPRYPARNTRDSQLGQDCSESAQ
-525 RDPHGGKGGRE
+525 
-536 SVCLLSEWAASEPS
+536 LLLDCASRPMDVNFEQ
-550 LEASFGQAPWSD
+550 GPWSD
-562 LLLWALLLNR
+562 LLIWALLLNR
-572 AQMAMYFWEMG
+572 AQMAIYFWEKG
-583 SNAVSSALGACLL
+583 SNSVASALGACLL
-596 LRVMARLEPEA
+596 LRVMARLEWEA
-607 EEAARRKELA
+607 EEATRRKDLA
-617 AKFEGMSVD
+617 AKFESMSVD
-626 LFAECYRSSE
+626 LFGECYHNSE
-636 ERASRLLLRRCPL
+636 ERAFRLLLRRCPL
-649 WGDATCLQLAMQADA
+649 WGEATCLQLAMQADA
-664 RAFFAQDGVQALLT
+664 RSFFAQDGVQSLLT
-678 QKWWGDMDSTT
+678 QKWWGEMDNTT
-689 PTWAL
+689 PIWAL
-694 VLAFFCPPLIYTNLI
+694 LLAFFCPPLICTRLI
-709 TFRKPEEESSQRD
+709 PFRKPEEESTQKN
-722 PDFEMDR
+722 PDFDLDS
-729 SINGE
+729 SINGA
-734 GPVGPSDAASAAK
+734 GPVGPSEPSAKVALERRRR
-747 GPPSGR
+747 PGR
-753 RGCCGRGRGRR
+753 ALCGGS
-764 CLHRWSR
+764 CSKRWSH

-795 HVLLVARRPAAPA
+795 HVLLVDFQPAAPGA
-808 PAELLL
+808 FELLL
-814 YFWAFTLLCEEA
+814 YFWAFTLLCEEL

-832 GWGSLASGGPRPGH
+832 GWGSLASGGPGPGE
-846 APLRRRLRLYLADA
+846 APLRHRLHLYLSDA
-860 WNQCDLLALACFLL
+860 WNQ
-874 GVGCRLTPGLYDLGR
+874 LTPGLRDLGR
-889 TVLCLDFMIFTLRLL
+889 TVLCLDFMVFTLRLL

-925 DVFFFLFFLGVW
+925 DVFFFLFFLCVW

-945 EGLLRPKDRDLPSI
+945 EGILRPQDRSLPSI

-975 PQEDMDVAL
+975 PQEEMDVAL
-984 MKHANCSS
+984 MNPGNCSAEQGS
-992 ETGLWAEPPGTQAGS
+992 WAYPEGPVSGF
-1007 CVSLYANWL
+1007 CVSQYANWL
-1016 VVLLLVIFLLVA
+1016 VVLLLVVFLLVA

-1040 SYTFGKVQG
+1040 SYTFSKVQD

-1070 ALAPPLIVISH
+1070 ALAPPLIIISH
-1081 VRLLLRRLQKSR
+1081 VRLLIRWLRRCHWA
-1093 RPHSSSSPALEHF
+1093 PSPVVEHF
-1106 RVYLTKEAERR
+1106 RVYLSKEAERK

-1127 NFLLARA
+1127 NFLLAQA

-1152 DLALKQLA
+1152 DTALKQLG
-1160 QIREYD
+1160 QIREYE
-1166 RRLKGLER
+1166 RRLKGLEK

-1179 SRVLGWVA
+1179 TRVLSWVA
-1187 EALTRS
+1187 EALSSS

-1204 SLPESWES
+1204 SPPGS
-1212 KGWEMASRRG
+1212 K
-1222 RIQGRGSPGPGERQ
+1222 
-1236 PSNGKKV
+1236 
-1243 TIRSQFPH
+1243 
-1251 PLTQRNADGAM
+1251 D
-1262 RPSIRRFL
+1262 
-1270 ERQAGQGR
+1270 

>member
-1 MVTPEKEQSWIP
+1 MVGADKEQSWIP

-25 VDLSD
+25 VDLED
-30 PGGTLCQ
+30 PGGSLCQ
-37 CGRSRSDHL
+37 CGRPRSAHPA
-46 SVAVEDAFGAAVV
+46 VAVEDAFGAAVV
-59 NVWDCDVHTTEKPT
+59 TTWDRDVHTTEKPT
-73 DAYGDLDFMGAGRK
+73 DAYGDLDFLGSGRRA
-87 PSNFLRLSDRT
+87 SNFLRLSDRT

-176 ASTGG
+176 ANTGG

-197 RDTLIN
+197 RETLIN

-210 KYRWRGDPEDMVEFH
+210 RYRWHGDPEDGVEFP

-230 SAFFLVD
+230 AAFFLVD
-237 DGTHGQM
+237 DGTHGRL
-244 GGEDRFRLRF
+244 GGENRFRLRF

-308 ADCLAETLE
+308 ADCLAEILE
-317 DSLATG
+317 DTLAPG
-323 SGGSRR
+323 SGGARR
-329 GEARDRIKRF
+329 GEARDRFRRF

-362 TVYSSEDGS
+362 TVYSSEDGA

-383 NACGSSEASAY
+383 KACRSSEASAY

-436 DRPDFVRLLISHGLS
+436 DRPEFVRLLISHGLS
-451 LGHFLTPPRL
+451 LGHFLTPLRL
-461 AQLYR
+461 AQLYS
-466 AAPPHSLVR
+466 AVPPSSLIR
-475 GLLDQASHGPGT
+475 SLLDQASHGVGT
-487 KSSSLKGAGEELR
+487 KAPPIKDGVEELR
-500 APNVGQVLRTL
+500 LPNVGQVLRTL
-511 LGETCAPRFPSADA
+511 LGETCAPRYPSRDTQ
-525 RDPHGGKGGRE
+525 DPHPDQGRRE
-536 SVCLLSEWAASEPS
+536 SACLLSDRNTTQPS
-550 LEASFGQAPWSD
+550 LEADFVQAPWSD
-562 LLLWALLLNR
+562 LFLWAVLLNR
-572 AQMAMYFWEMG
+572 AQMAMYFWEKG
-583 SNAVSSALGACLL
+583 SNSVASALGACLL

-607 EEAARRKELA
+607 EEEARRKDLA
-617 AKFEGMSVD
+617 TKFEGMS
-626 LFAECYRSSE
+626 A
-636 ERASRLLLRRCPL
+636 
-649 WGDATCLQLAMQADA
+649 
-664 RAFFAQDGVQALLT
+664 GVQARVPGKGLRWTGQSLLT
-678 QKWWGDMDSTT
+678 QKWWGEMDSTT
-689 PTWAL
+689 PIWAL
-694 VLAFFCPPLIYTNLI
+694 VLTFFCPPLIYTNLI
-709 TFRKPEEESSQRD
+709 TFRKSEEELPQKD
-722 PDFEMDR
+722 PDFDMDR
-729 SINGE
+729 GVNGE
-734 GPVGPSDAASAAK
+734 GPVGPPNLLEK
-747 GPPSGR
+747 VPRRRPHQPGCCPR
-753 RGCCGRGRGRR
+753 RGCLC
-764 CLHRWSR
+764 RWSY

-795 HVLLVARRPAAPA
+795 RVLLIDFQPGAPGLL
-808 PAELLL
+808 ELLL
-814 YFWAFTLLCEEA
+814 YFWAFTLLCEEL

-832 GWGSLASGGPRPGH
+832 GWGSLASGGSGPGP
-846 APLRRRLRLYLADA
+846 APLRHRLHLYLSDA
-860 WNQCDLLALACFLL
+860 WNQCDLLALTCFLL

-889 TVLCLDFMIFTLRLL
+889 TVLCLDFMVFTLRLL

-945 EGLLRPKDRDLPSI
+945 EGLLRPRDRDLPNI

-975 PQEDMDVAL
+975 PQEDMDVAF
-984 MKHANCSS
+984 MEHINCSS
-992 ETGLWAEPPGTQAGS
+992 EHGAWARPPGTHAGS

-1016 VVLLLVIFLLVA
+1016 VVLLLIIFLLVA

-1070 ALAPPLIVISH
+1070 ALAPPFIIISH
-1081 VRLLLRRLQKSR
+1081 MRLLIRRLRR
-1093 RPHSSSSPALEHF
+1093 RPRALPASPVFEHF
-1106 RVYLTKEAERR
+1106 RVFLSKEAERT

-1152 DLALKQLA
+1152 DMALKQLG
-1160 QIREYD
+1160 QIREYE
-1166 RRLKGLER
+1166 RRLKGLEL

-1179 SRVLGWVA
+1179 SRVLDWVA
-1187 EALTRS
+1187 EALSRS

-1204 SLPESWES
+1204 SP
-1212 KGWEMASRRG
+1212 
-1222 RIQGRGSPGPGERQ
+1222 PGPR
-1236 PSNGKKV
+1236 
-1243 TIRSQFPH
+1243 
-1251 PLTQRNADGAM
+1251 D
-1262 RPSIRRFL
+1262 
-1270 ERQAGQGR
+1270 

>member
-1 MVTPEKEQSWIP
+1 MVGLEKEQSWIP

-18 KICTTFI
+18 KVCTTFI
-25 VDLSD
+25 VDLCDDS
-30 PGGTLCQ
+30 GGTLCQ
-37 CGRSRSDHL
+37 CGRPRDVHP

-59 NVWDCDVHTTEKPT
+59 SEWSSDEHTTEKPT
-73 DAYGDLDFMGAGRK
+73 DAYGDLDFMYSGRR

-109 TWGFRAPNLV
+109 SWGFRAPNLV

-162 IGRHVGVAVRDHQT
+162 IGRHVGVAVRDHQM

-197 RDTLIN
+197 RDMLIN

-210 KYRWRGDPEDMVEFH
+210 RYRWRGDPEDGVEFP

-237 DGTHGQM
+237 DGTHGRL
-244 GGEDRFRLRF
+244 GGENRFRLRF

-284 MLKRIEDA
+284 MLK
-292 TQAQL
+292 
-297 PCLLVAGSGGA
+297 
-308 ADCLAETLE
+308 
-317 DSLATG
+317 
-323 SGGSRR
+323 
-329 GEARDRIKRF
+329 
-339 FPKGDPEVLQAQVER
+339 VER

-362 TVYSSEDGS
+362 TIYSSEDGS

-436 DRPDFVRLLISHGLS
+436 DRPEFVRLLISHGLS
-451 LGHFLTPPRL
+451 LGHFLTPVRL
-461 AQLYR
+461 AQLYS
-466 AAPPHSLVR
+466 AVSPNSLIR
-475 GLLDQASHGPGT
+475 SLLDQASHGGSGRAPPV
-487 KSSSLKGAGEELR
+487 KDGAVEPR
-500 APNVGQVLRTL
+500 PPNVGQVLRTL
-511 LGETCAPRFPSADA
+511 LGETCAPRYPARNTRDSQLGQDCRENAHLLLGWASVQPSSDA
-525 RDPHGGKGGRE
+525 GFE
-536 SVCLLSEWAASEPS
+536 
-550 LEASFGQAPWSD
+550 QAPWSD
-562 LLLWALLLNR
+562 LLIWALLLNR
-572 AQMAMYFWEMG
+572 AQMAIYFWEKG
-583 SNAVSSALGACLL
+583 SNSVASALGACLL
-596 LRVMARLEPEA
+596 LRVMARLEWEA
-607 EEAARRKELA
+607 EEAARRKDLA
-617 AKFEGMSVD
+617 AKFESMSVD
-626 LFAECYRSSE
+626 LFGECYHNSE
-636 ERASRLLLRRCPL
+636 DRAARLLLRRCPL
-649 WGDATCLQLAMQADA
+649 WGEATCLQLAMQADA
-664 RAFFAQDGVQALLT
+664 RSFFAQDGVQSLLT
-678 QKWWGDMDSTT
+678 QRWWGEMDSTT
-689 PTWAL
+689 PIWAL
-694 VLAFFCPPLIYTNLI
+694 LLGFFCPPLIYTSLI
-709 TFRKPEEESSQRD
+709 TFRKSEEESTQKN
-722 PDFEMDR
+722 PDFDMDN
-729 SINGE
+729 SINGA
-734 GPVGPSDAASAAK
+734 GPIGPSEPSAKVALERRRR
-747 GPPSGR
+747 PGR
-753 RGCCGRGRGRR
+753 ARCCGG
-764 CLHRWSR
+764 CSKRWSH

-795 HVLLVARRPAAPA
+795 RVLLVDFQPAAPGGF
-808 PAELLL
+808 ELLL
-814 YFWAFTLLCEEA
+814 YFWAFTLLCEEL

-832 GWGSLASGGPRPGH
+832 GWGSLASGGPGPGK
-846 APLRRRLRLYLADA
+846 APLRHRLHLYLSDI
-860 WNQCDLLALACFLL
+860 WNQCDLLALTCFLL

-889 TVLCLDFMIFTLRLL
+889 TVLCLDFMVFTLRLL

-925 DVFFFLFFLGVW
+925 DVFFFLFFLCVW

-945 EGLLRPKDRDLPSI
+945 EGILRPQDRSLPSI

-975 PQEDMDVAL
+975 PQEEMDVAL
-984 MKHANCSS
+984 MIPSNCSEEQGS
-992 ETGLWAEPPGTQAGS
+992 WAYPEGHDSGF
-1007 CVSLYANWL
+1007 CVSQYANWL
-1016 VVLLLVIFLLVA
+1016 VVLLLIVFLLVA

-1040 SYTFGKVQG
+1040 SYTFSKVQD

-1070 ALAPPLIVISH
+1070 ALAPPLIIISH
-1081 VRLLLRRLQKSR
+1081 VRLLIRWLRKCHRANL
-1093 RPHSSSSPALEHF
+1093 PASPAFEHF
-1106 RVYLTKEAERR
+1106 RVYLTKEAERK

-1127 NFLLARA
+1127 NFLLAQA

-1152 DLALKQLA
+1152 DTALKQLG
-1160 QIREYD
+1160 QIREYE
-1166 RRLKGLER
+1166 RRLKGLEK
-1174 EVQHC
+1174 EVQQC
-1179 SRVLGWVA
+1179 TRVLSWVA
-1187 EALTRS
+1187 EALSSS

-1204 SLPESWES
+1204 SPPGS
-1212 KGWEMASRRG
+1212 K
-1222 RIQGRGSPGPGERQ
+1222 
-1236 PSNGKKV
+1236 
-1243 TIRSQFPH
+1243 
-1251 PLTQRNADGAM
+1251 D
-1262 RPSIRRFL
+1262 
-1270 ERQAGQGR
+1270 